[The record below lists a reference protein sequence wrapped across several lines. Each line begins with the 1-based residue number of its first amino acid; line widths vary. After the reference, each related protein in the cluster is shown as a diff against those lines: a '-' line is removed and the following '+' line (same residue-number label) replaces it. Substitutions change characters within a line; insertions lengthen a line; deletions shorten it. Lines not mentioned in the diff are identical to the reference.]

1 MKRKS
6 KKKKLKTIFLIIL
19 LLVIFLAGFFIYSY
33 AGSADESIFVHKNDY
48 LDLKNNVITYNYLDK
63 SDGKTHKEEYT
74 ISNDWLPSMTIRTD
88 GLDIGTNTTIYGPY
102 TWLPAGDYRVNFNL
116 TAEGWQVLQYWDV
129 GVNRSQATSGT
140 KKAKNDASG
149 SIDYNNCS
157 LLNGTT
163 ISSIVCGGNNT
174 GGNLQ
179 YTIHTNGNSA
189 DYELRTFYTAGFDA
203 GEPNE
208 SMELKQRL
216 LSSIYIQSENANTI
230 SFDANGGTV
239 YDTSSKTNKSTGK
252 LTDTYWGATRGNV
265 SVPTRAGYVFDGW
278 YGYSQASNT
287 TNNRNGLKF
296 DTKSEVIQIWDKDGK
311 PVGNTTEAAYYGYT
325 VYAHWTP
332 AKYTLGFNADGG
344 ILPADG
350 NMGVNQDCHLS
361 EDKTN
366 GGVPVTFNEGWYNDM
381 SRDIPY
387 REGYT
392 FNGWYKPYWNDN
404 GTLNHLEQIY
414 NNEGRAV
421 ESSIWHWD
429 NNTGWHYIYAGN
441 ETLWAGWTRNSY
453 YLDLNA
459 TYNHSTN
466 LGGLKDGGLD
476 LGTCDVY
483 VYDDNGNIWDKAIGV
498 TDYYKQVPYNYTYE
512 VKNFNK
518 NAGYI
523 FCDNGTLKGSIKAGN
538 TEARIYVYDNYSLA
552 YYDGN
557 GATGGE
563 YEAGNGKDYFVSYNI
578 REHYEKYNS
587 NASVI
592 NNKFTKNNHSFVNY
606 KTENGNYRKAGEN
619 IDPSDNNNTKA
630 AIRSA
635 YNNSLV
641 INIAGDNNADDTNIQ
656 LWWDDISNNSNYWS
670 FLPSG
675 DGYFFIVNNTN
686 GKFLDLSYGNATDL
700 ANVQLCHL
708 NWSYAQQWKITAAGN
723 GYYYI
728 ASRCNE
734 NYRLDAQGGSQNS
747 NAGQNVCVYHAIDYD
762 GQKWKIDFLNRE
774 DYFQVQWTGSGDA
787 TGLTASRL
795 IEYYGNGDNDNSKLF
810 ESYNA
815 TSNSIVRKNTFIKTG
830 YSFKNYNTAS
840 NGSGSTYNET
850 NVIPKTDCQGITL
863 IRNYTNYDYAIKQTS
878 SIHTSYADYEL
889 NQWWS
894 FVKAKDLNAYYI
906 VNQST
911 GQALTSKNNVV
922 KTVDWNTNDSTQL
935 WDLELMYEHEYQISI
950 HNSNQYLTMRDDNYV
965 YTEDKVS
972 DTDEDYDYQ
981 IWNIDGI
988 SSALYAQWEAN
999 KYTLYFDYN
1008 KPTNAVNPVTDITM
1022 LNKTI
1027 TYDSPYGVL
1036 PTPSLL
1042 TWKFEGWYTAKT
1054 GGTQITKDSIVKVTS
1069 NQTLYAHWT
1078 PLNVNYVI
1086 NYWTEKLYKDGTTN
1100 YADYTK
1106 LDSDNYSKYYSVTKT
1121 ALSDS
1126 EIEIIADNQLSSN
1139 QKIYLKGFT
1148 LQNMVVDGVKNKEL
1162 SAVVHINGNGQ
1173 TVVDFYYKRNIYN
1186 VPDNPSD
1193 PDNNNE
1199 NTIITPGNGINS
1211 ITKNKKSYKYEE
1223 VVTLTANL
1231 KEGYHWHINDDCETI
1246 KENLYP
1252 TGWIDEPDKAIEKFV
1267 TGYDRSKQTIKF
1279 YMPAHNV
1286 KVTANATNNSY
1297 LVNFDINTPVGRIN
1311 SITKDISTASNSIEG
1326 NVSSKYY
1333 IYNHN
1338 GQTLP
1343 DDIYTLTGWKFIG
1356 YSLDNNINSDEADT
1370 IQWGYAKDSWNSDL
1384 SHLTTKNLDVLT
1396 LYSKWDANTY
1406 EVELYPNK
1414 PAKSTEDLIK
1424 ETPAGYTDNQEYFSK
1439 TFTYDATN
1447 NLPLDN
1453 VYYIKGWSCHPY
1465 KYTLNDENKTID
1477 YSDSKTNKVWNIT
1490 TTDKDVIELYM
1501 QWTENKYNVL
1511 FDTEGGTKVN
1521 DIKSSLY
1528 EGVEGYYM
1536 PEASHRPGFT
1546 FVSWNT
1552 NINEPEEGEN
1562 YLAKEQF
1569 KKLVSENEGQITFHA
1584 IWKQKKVVTLNAKSN
1599 VLNQNETRDTAEIID
1614 KQWYDY
1620 EQSGQKKVLQEWNV
1634 DKDTIEQVK

>member
-6 KKKKLKTIFLIIL
+6 KKIL
-19 LLVIFLAGFFIYSY
+19 LLSSLILIFIGVLFLGRYYKAYAAGI
-33 AGSADESIFVHKNDY
+33 AHV
-48 LDLKNNVITYNYLDK
+48 T
-63 SDGKTHKEEYT
+63 KTNGH
-74 ISNDWLPSMTIRTD
+74 MT
-88 GLDIGTNTTIYGPY
+88 
-102 TWLPAGDYRVNFNL
+102 
-116 TAEGWQVLQYWDV
+116 
-129 GVNRSQATSGT
+129 
-140 KKAKNDASG
+140 
-149 SIDYNNCS
+149 
-157 LLNGTT
+157 
-163 ISSIVCGGNNT
+163 
-174 GGNLQ
+174 LQ
-179 YTIHTNGNSA
+179 YTDADGSFYEWDVIINFGN
-189 DYELRTFYTAGFDA
+189 DLI
-203 GEPNE
+203 NH
-208 SMELKQRL
+208 
-216 LSSIYIQSENANTI
+216 
-230 SFDANGGTV
+230 
-239 YDTSSKTNKSTGK
+239 
-252 LTDTYWGATRGNV
+252 NV
-265 SVPTRAGYVFDGW
+265 SDSGSRYPHEKISITANQKQGAKKDIKFDWMWLGYDIGDESVPGGYYRNLTIQFLIPRTTGADTLEAV
-278 YGYSQASNT
+278 GYSQSNYLHSFTDESTEQDIKDGYYRTGATFPLQDMGIGIIGIDYEVPPAHQIT
-287 TNNRNGLKF
+287 TNAVIHVKSVYNNYTVKF
-296 DTKSEVIQIWDKDGK
+296 DGNGADGGSTNENKCTYQTAFDLNANGFYKNNYIFTGWNTKANGTDTAYADKQNVNNLTTAKDG
-311 PVGNTTEAAYYGYT
+311 T
-325 VYAHWTP
+325 VTLYAQWFKN
-332 AKYTLGFNADGG
+332 KYTLSFNADGG
-344 ILPADG
+344 VLPTGG
-350 NMGVNQDCHLS
+350 NIGLYGNLS
-361 EDKTN
+361 TDRKTGN
-366 GGVPVTFNEGWYNDM
+366 ITVTYNDPSFSIM
-381 SRDIPY
+381 DNDCPS
-387 REGYT
+387 REGYS
-392 FNGWYKPYWNDN
+392 FNGWYRAYWKQD
-404 GTLNHLEQIY
+404 GTLDHLEQIY

-421 ESSIWHWD
+421 ESSLWHWD
-429 NNTGWHYIYAGN
+429 SNTGWHYKYAGD

-453 YLDLNA
+453 ILDLNA

-466 LGGLKDGGLD
+466 LGGLKEYDYD
-476 LGTCDVY
+476 LGSCDVY

-512 VKNFNK
+512 VKNFSK

-523 FCDNGTLKGSIKAGN
+523 FCDNNTLKGNIKAEN
-538 TEARIYVYDNYSLA
+538 NEARIYVYDNYSLA

-557 GATGGE
+557 GADGGE

-619 IDPSDNNNTKA
+619 IDPSDNNATKA
-630 AIRSA
+630 VIRSA
-635 YNNSLV
+635 YNNNFVVDTSNGNV
-641 INIAGDNNADDTNIQ
+641 SGSNIHLWSEFDGDNQ
-656 LWWDDISNNSNYWS
+656 CWS

-675 DGYFFIVNNTN
+675 DGYWFIVNTAY
-686 GKFLDLSYGNATDL
+686 GKFLDLTDGNATDL
-700 ANVQLCHL
+700 ANVQLCNL

-734 NYRLDAQGGSQNS
+734 NYRLDAEGGSQNS
-747 NAGQNVCVYHAIDYD
+747 NDGQNICVYHAINYD

-795 IEYYGNGDNDNSKLF
+795 IEYYGNGDNNNSRLF

-863 IRNYTNYDYAIKQTS
+863 IRNHTNYDYAIKQTS
-878 SIHTSYADYEL
+878 SNSTLYTNYADYEL

-894 FVKAKDLNAYYI
+894 FVKAKDINAYYI
-906 VNQST
+906 INQAT
-911 GQALTSKNNVV
+911 GQALSSSNNVV
-922 KTVDWNTNDSTQL
+922 KAVSWNTQDNNQL
-935 WDLELMYEHEYQISI
+935 WDLELICEHEYQISV
-950 HNSNQYLTMRDDNYV
+950 HNRNEYLTMRDDNYI
-965 YTEDKVS
+965 YTISKAE

-981 IWNIDGI
+981 LWNLDGI
-988 SSALYAQWEAN
+988 STSLYVQWEAN
-999 KYTLYFDYN
+999 KYILYFDYN

-1054 GGTQITKDSIVKVTS
+1054 GGTPITKDSIVKVTS

-1231 KEGYHWHINDDCETI
+1231 KEGYHWHINDDCETV

-1252 TGWIDEPDKAIEKFV
+1252 TGWIDEPDKAIEKFL

-1297 LVNFDINTPVGRIN
+1297 LVNFNKNTPVGRIN
-1311 SITKDISTASNSIEG
+1311 SITKDISSASNNIEG

-1343 DDIYTLTGWKFIG
+1343 DEVYTLTGWKFIG
-1356 YSLDNNINSDEADT
+1356 YSLDNNANSDEENT

-1490 TTDKDVIELYM
+1490 TTDKDVIQLYM

-1569 KKLVSENEGQITFHA
+1569 KKLVSEDEGQITFHA

>member
-6 KKKKLKTIFLIIL
+6 KKIL
-19 LLVIFLAGFFIYSY
+19 LLSSLILIFIGVLFLGRYYKAYAAGIAHVTKTNGHMTLQYTDADGSFYEWDVIINFGNDLINHNVSDS
-33 AGSADESIFVHKNDY
+33 GSRYPHEKISITANQKQGAKKDIKFDWMWLGYDIGDESVPGGYYRNLTIQFLIPRTTGADTLEAVGYSQSNYLHSFTDESTEQDIKDGYYRTGATFPLQDMGIGIIGIDY
-48 LDLKNNVITYNYLDK
+48 EVPPAHQITTNAVIHVKSVYNNYTVKFDGNGADGGSTNENKCTYQTAFDLNANGFYKNNYIFTNWNTKADGTGTAYTNKQNVI
-63 SDGKTHKEEYT
+63 
-74 ISNDWLPSMTIRTD
+74 
-88 GLDIGTNTTIYGPY
+88 
-102 TWLPAGDYRVNFNL
+102 NL
-116 TAEGWQVLQYWDV
+116 TA
-129 GVNRSQATSGT
+129 T
-140 KKAKNDASG
+140 KD
-149 SIDYNNCS
+149 
-157 LLNGTT
+157 
-163 ISSIVCGGNNT
+163 
-174 GGNLQ
+174 
-179 YTIHTNGNSA
+179 
-189 DYELRTFYTAGFDA
+189 
-203 GEPNE
+203 
-208 SMELKQRL
+208 
-216 LSSIYIQSENANTI
+216 
-230 SFDANGGTV
+230 GTV
-239 YDTSSKTNKSTGK
+239 T
-252 LTDTYWGATRGNV
+252 L
-265 SVPTRAGYVFDGW
+265 
-278 YGYSQASNT
+278 
-287 TNNRNGLKF
+287 
-296 DTKSEVIQIWDKDGK
+296 
-311 PVGNTTEAAYYGYT
+311 
-325 VYAHWTP
+325 YAQWFKN
-332 AKYTLGFNADGG
+332 KYTLSFNADGG
-344 ILPADG
+344 TLPTGG
-350 NMGVNQDCHLS
+350 NIGLHGNLS
-361 EDKTN
+361 TDRKTGN
-366 GGVPVTFNEGWYNDM
+366 ITVTYNDPSFSIM
-381 SRDIPY
+381 DNDCPS
-387 REGYT
+387 REGYS
-392 FNGWYKPYWNDN
+392 FNGWYRAYWKDD
-404 GTLNHLEQIY
+404 GSLEHLEQIY
-414 NNEGRAV
+414 DSSGNAV
-421 ESSIWHWD
+421 ESSLWHWD
-429 NNTGWHYIYAGN
+429 SNTGWHYQYAGD
-441 ETLWAGWTRNSY
+441 ETLWAGWTKNDYS
-453 YLDLNA
+453 LDLNIV
-459 TYNHSTN
+459 YGGKKLCSTEEI
-466 LGGLKDGGLD
+466 LPYISGF
-476 LGTCDVY
+476 DVY
-483 VYDDNGNIWDKAIGV
+483 IDGNLVAENV
-498 TDYYKQVPYNYTYE
+498 PDYCGKVPYESTYE
-512 VKNFNK
+512 FKNFRMK
-518 NAGYI
+518 PGYV
-523 FCDNGTLKGSIKAGN
+523 FADTGDLKGTIGAGDK
-538 TEARIYVYDNYSLA
+538 EVCAYVYNDYALA

-557 GATGGE
+557 GATK
-563 YEAGNGKDYFVSYNI
+563 GKDWYIGYDV
-578 REHYEKYNS
+578 REAYEKYNG
-587 NASVI
+587 NAYAME
-592 NNKFTKNNHSFVNY
+592 NKFLKNNCSFKNY
-606 KTENGNYRKAGEN
+606 KTEYNTYRNVGDSINPKDNSLAKAV
-619 IDPSDNNNTKA
+619 
-630 AIRSA
+630 IRSA
-635 YNNSLV
+635 YNNNFVVDTSNGNV
-641 INIAGDNNADDTNIQ
+641 SGSNIHLWSEFDGDNQ
-656 LWWDDISNNSNYWS
+656 CWS

-675 DGYFFIVNNTN
+675 DGYWFIVNTAY
-686 GKFLDLSYGNATDL
+686 GKFLDLTDGNATDL
-700 ANVQLCHL
+700 ANVQLCNL
-708 NWSYAQQWKITAAGN
+708 NWAYTQQWKITAAGN

-795 IEYYGNGDNDNSKLF
+795 IEYYGNGDNNNSRLF

-863 IRNYTNYDYAIKQTS
+863 IRNHTNYDYAIKQTS
-878 SIHTSYADYEL
+878 SNSTLYTNYADYEL

-894 FVKAKDLNAYYI
+894 FVKAKDINAYYI
-906 VNQST
+906 INQAT
-911 GQALTSKNNVV
+911 GQALSSSNNVV
-922 KTVDWNTNDSTQL
+922 KAVSWNTQDNNQL
-935 WDLELMYEHEYQISI
+935 WDLELICEHEYQISV
-950 HNSNQYLTMRDDNYV
+950 HNRNEYLTMRDDNYI
-965 YTEDKVS
+965 YTISKAE

-981 IWNIDGI
+981 LWNLDGI
-988 SSALYAQWEAN
+988 STSLYVQWEAN
-999 KYTLYFDYN
+999 KYILYFDYN

-1054 GGTQITKDSIVKVTS
+1054 GGTPITKDSIVKVTS

-1086 NYWTEKLYKDGTTN
+1086 NYWTEKLYKDGTN
-1100 YADYTK
+1100 DYADYTK

-1343 DDIYTLTGWKFIG
+1343 DEVYTLTGWKFIG

-1552 NINEPEEGEN
+1552 NVNEPEEGEN

-1569 KKLVSENEGQITFHA
+1569 KKIVSEDEGQITFHA

-1620 EQSGQKKVLQEWNV
+1620 EQSGQKQVLQEWNV

>member
-6 KKKKLKTIFLIIL
+6 KKKKLKTIFLIIS

-116 TAEGWQVLQYWDV
+116 TPEGWQVLQYWDV

-230 SFDANGGTV
+230 SFDANGGV
-239 YDTSSKTNKSTGK
+239 AYDTESKTNKSTGK

-429 NNTGWHYIYAGN
+429 SNTGWHYKYAGD
-441 ETLWAGWTRNSY
+441 ETLWAGWTKNDYS
-453 YLDLNA
+453 LDLNIV
-459 TYNHSTN
+459 YGGKKLCSTEEI
-466 LGGLKDGGLD
+466 LPYISGF
-476 LGTCDVY
+476 DVY
-483 VYDDNGNIWDKAIGV
+483 IDGNLVAENV
-498 TDYYKQVPYNYTYE
+498 PDYCSKFPYGSTYE
-512 VKNFNK
+512 FKNFRMK
-518 NAGYI
+518 PGYV
-523 FCDNGTLKGSIKAGN
+523 FADTGDLKGTIGAGDK
-538 TEARIYVYDNYSLA
+538 EVCAYVYNDYALA

-557 GATGGE
+557 GATK
-563 YEAGNGKDYFVSYNI
+563 GKDWYIGYDV
-578 REHYEKYNS
+578 REAYEKYNG
-587 NASVI
+587 NAYAME
-592 NNKFTKNNHSFVNY
+592 NKFLKNNCSFKNY
-606 KTENGNYRKAGEN
+606 KTEDNTYRNVGDSINPKDNSLAKAV
-619 IDPSDNNNTKA
+619 
-630 AIRSA
+630 IRSA
-635 YNNSLV
+635 YNNNFVVDTSNGNV
-641 INIAGDNNADDTNIQ
+641 SGSNIHLWSEFDGDNQ
-656 LWWDDISNNSNYWS
+656 CWS

-675 DGYFFIVNNTN
+675 DGYWFIVNTAY
-686 GKFLDLSYGNATDL
+686 GKFLDLTDGNATDL
-700 ANVQLCHL
+700 TNVQLCNL
-708 NWSYAQQWKITAAGN
+708 NWSYAQQWKITSAGN

-734 NYRLDAQGGSQNS
+734 NYRLDAEGGSQNS
-747 NAGQNVCVYHAIDYD
+747 NVGQNICVYHAINYD

-774 DYFQVQWTGSGDA
+774 DYFQVQWSGSGDTA
-787 TGLTASRL
+787 GLTASRL

-815 TSNSIVRKNTFIKTG
+815 ASDSIVRKNTFKKTG

-840 NGSGSTYNET
+840 NGNGTTYYASD
-850 NVIPKTDCQGITL
+850 VIPKTDCQGITL
-863 IRNYTNYDYAIKQTS
+863 IRNHTNYNLAIKQTS
-878 SIHTSYADYEL
+878 NNSTLHTTYEDYTL
-889 NQWWS
+889 RQWWS
-894 FVKAKDLNAYYI
+894 FVKAKDINAYYI
-906 VNQST
+906 INQAT
-911 GQALTSKNNVV
+911 GQALSSSNNVV
-922 KTVDWNTNDSTQL
+922 KAVSWNTQDNNQL
-935 WDLELMYEHEYQISI
+935 WDLELICEHEYQISV
-950 HNSNQYLTMRDDNYV
+950 HNRNEYLTMRDDNYI
-965 YTEDKVS
+965 YTISKAE

-981 IWNIDGI
+981 LWNLDGI
-988 SSALYAQWEAN
+988 STSLYVQWDAN
-999 KYTLYFDYN
+999 KYILYFDYN

-1106 LDSDNYSKYYSVTKT
+1106 LDSDNYSKYYSVTKK

-1148 LQNMVVDGVKNKEL
+1148 LQNMVVDGVKNKKL

-1231 KEGYHWHINDDCETI
+1231 KEGYHWHINDDCETV

-1252 TGWIDEPDKAIEKFV
+1252 TGWIDEPDKAIEKFL

-1297 LVNFDINTPVGRIN
+1297 FVNFDENTPVGRIN
-1311 SITKDISTASNSIEG
+1311 SITKDISSASNNIEG

-1343 DDIYTLTGWKFIG
+1343 DEVYTLTGWKFIG
-1356 YSLDNNINSDEADT
+1356 YSLDNNANSDEENT
-1370 IQWGYAKDSWNSDL
+1370 IQWGYEKDSWNSDL

-1511 FDTEGGTKVN
+1511 FDSEGGTKVN

-1552 NINEPEEGEN
+1552 NVNEPDEGEN

-1569 KKLVSENEGQITFHA
+1569 KKLVSEDEGQITFHA

-1599 VLNQNETRDTAEIID
+1599 VFNQNETRDTAEIID

>member
-6 KKKKLKTIFLIIL
+6 KKIL
-19 LLVIFLAGFFIYSY
+19 LLSSLILIFIGVLFLGRYYKAYAAGI
-33 AGSADESIFVHKNDY
+33 AHV
-48 LDLKNNVITYNYLDK
+48 T
-63 SDGKTHKEEYT
+63 KTNGH
-74 ISNDWLPSMTIRTD
+74 MT
-88 GLDIGTNTTIYGPY
+88 
-102 TWLPAGDYRVNFNL
+102 
-116 TAEGWQVLQYWDV
+116 
-129 GVNRSQATSGT
+129 
-140 KKAKNDASG
+140 
-149 SIDYNNCS
+149 
-157 LLNGTT
+157 
-163 ISSIVCGGNNT
+163 
-174 GGNLQ
+174 LQ
-179 YTIHTNGNSA
+179 YTDADGSFYEWDVIIDFGN
-189 DYELRTFYTAGFDA
+189 DLI
-203 GEPNE
+203 NH
-208 SMELKQRL
+208 
-216 LSSIYIQSENANTI
+216 
-230 SFDANGGTV
+230 
-239 YDTSSKTNKSTGK
+239 
-252 LTDTYWGATRGNV
+252 NV
-265 SVPTRAGYVFDGW
+265 SDSGSRYPHEKISITANQKQGAKKDIKFDWMWLGYDIGDESVPGGYYRNLTIQFLIPRTTGADTLEAV
-278 YGYSQASNT
+278 GYSQSNYLHSFTDESTEQDIKDGYYRTGATFPLQDMGIGIIGIDYEVPPAHQIT
-287 TNNRNGLKF
+287 TNAVIHVKSVYNNYTVKF
-296 DTKSEVIQIWDKDGK
+296 DGNGADGGSTNENKCTYQTAFDLNANGFYKNNYIFTGWNTKANGTGTAYADKQNVNNLTTAKDG
-311 PVGNTTEAAYYGYT
+311 T
-325 VYAHWTP
+325 VTLYAQWFKN
-332 AKYTLGFNADGG
+332 KYTLSFNADGG
-344 ILPADG
+344 VLPTGG
-350 NMGVNQDCHLS
+350 NIGLHGNLS
-361 EDKTN
+361 TDRKTGN
-366 GGVPVTFNEGWYNDM
+366 ITVTYNDPSFSLM
-381 SRDIPY
+381 GNDCPS
-387 REGYT
+387 REGYS
-392 FNGWYKPYWNDN
+392 FNGWYRAYWKQD
-404 GTLNHLEQIY
+404 GTLDHLEQIY

-421 ESSIWHWD
+421 ESSLWHWD
-429 NNTGWHYIYAGN
+429 SNTGWHYKYAGD

-453 YLDLNA
+453 ILDLNA

-466 LGGLKDGGLD
+466 LGGLKEYDYD
-476 LGTCDVY
+476 LGSCDVY

-512 VKNFNK
+512 VKNFSK

-523 FCDNGTLKGSIKAGN
+523 FCDNNTLKGNIKAEN
-538 TEARIYVYDNYSLA
+538 NEARIYVYDNYSLA

-557 GATGGE
+557 GADGGE

-619 IDPSDNNNTKA
+619 IDPSDNNATKA
-630 AIRSA
+630 VIRSA
-635 YNNSLV
+635 YNNNFVVDTSNGNV
-641 INIAGDNNADDTNIQ
+641 SGSNIHLWSEFDGDNQ
-656 LWWDDISNNSNYWS
+656 CWS

-675 DGYFFIVNNTN
+675 DGYWFIVNTAY
-686 GKFLDLSYGNATDL
+686 GKFLDLTDGNATDL
-700 ANVQLCHL
+700 ANVQLCNL

-734 NYRLDAQGGSQNS
+734 NYRLDAEGGSQNS
-747 NAGQNVCVYHAIDYD
+747 NDGQNICVYHAINYD

-774 DYFQVQWTGSGDA
+774 DYFQVQWSGSGDT
-787 TGLTASRL
+787 TGLSATRL
-795 IEYYGNGDNDNSKLF
+795 IEYYGNGDNNNSKLF
-810 ESYNA
+810 ENYDSTA
-815 TSNSIVRKNTFIKTG
+815 NSIVRKNTFIKTG
-830 YSFKNYNTAS
+830 YSFKNYNTTS
-840 NGSGSTYNET
+840 NGSGTTYYAAD
-850 NVIPKTDCQGITL
+850 VIPKTDCQGITL
-863 IRNYTNYDYAIKQTS
+863 IRNHTNYNLAIKQTS
-878 SIHTSYADYEL
+878 NNSTLHTTYEDYTL
-889 NQWWS
+889 RQWWS
-894 FVKAKDLNAYYI
+894 FVKAKDINAYYI
-906 VNQST
+906 INQAT
-911 GQALTSKNNVV
+911 GQALSSSNNVV
-922 KTVDWNTNDSTQL
+922 KAVSWNTQDNNQL
-935 WDLELMYEHEYQISI
+935 WDLELICEHEYQISV
-950 HNSNQYLTMRDDNYV
+950 HNRNEYLTMRDDNYI
-965 YTEDKVS
+965 YTISKAE

-981 IWNIDGI
+981 LWNLDGI
-988 SSALYAQWEAN
+988 STSLYVQWDAN
-999 KYTLYFDYN
+999 KYILYFDYN

-1162 SAVVHINGNGQ
+1162 FAVVHINGNGQ

-1231 KEGYHWHINDDCETI
+1231 KEGYHWHINDDCETV

-1252 TGWIDEPDKAIEKFV
+1252 TGWIDEPDKAIEKFL

-1297 LVNFDINTPVGRIN
+1297 LIHFDKNTPVGRIN
-1311 SITKDISTASNSIEG
+1311 SITKDISSASNNIEG

-1343 DDIYTLTGWKFIG
+1343 DEVYTLTGWKFIG
-1356 YSLDNNINSDEADT
+1356 YSLDNKTNSDEENT

-1511 FDTEGGTKVN
+1511 FDSEGGTKVN

-1552 NINEPEEGEN
+1552 NIDDPEEGEN

-1569 KKLVSENEGQITFHA
+1569 KKLVSEDEGQITFHA
-1584 IWKQKKVVTLNAKSN
+1584 IWKQKKVITLNAKSN

>member
-6 KKKKLKTIFLIIL
+6 KKIL
-19 LLVIFLAGFFIYSY
+19 LLSSLILIFIGVLYYKAYAAGIAHVTKTNGHMTLQYTDADGSFYEWDVIINFGNDLINHNVSDSGSRYPHEKISITANQKQGAKKDIKFDWMWLGYDIGDERVPGGYYRNLTIQFLIPRTTGADTLEAVGYSQSNY
-33 AGSADESIFVHKNDY
+33 LHSFTDESTEQDIKDGYYRTGATFPLQDMGIGIIGIDY
-48 LDLKNNVITYNYLDK
+48 EVPPAHQITTNAVIHVKSVYNNYTVKFDGNGADGGSTNENKCTYQTAFDLNANGFYKNNYIFTGWNTKANGTGIAYTNKQNVI
-63 SDGKTHKEEYT
+63 
-74 ISNDWLPSMTIRTD
+74 
-88 GLDIGTNTTIYGPY
+88 
-102 TWLPAGDYRVNFNL
+102 NL
-116 TAEGWQVLQYWDV
+116 TA
-129 GVNRSQATSGT
+129 T
-140 KKAKNDASG
+140 KD
-149 SIDYNNCS
+149 
-157 LLNGTT
+157 
-163 ISSIVCGGNNT
+163 
-174 GGNLQ
+174 
-179 YTIHTNGNSA
+179 
-189 DYELRTFYTAGFDA
+189 
-203 GEPNE
+203 
-208 SMELKQRL
+208 
-216 LSSIYIQSENANTI
+216 
-230 SFDANGGTV
+230 GTV
-239 YDTSSKTNKSTGK
+239 T
-252 LTDTYWGATRGNV
+252 L
-265 SVPTRAGYVFDGW
+265 
-278 YGYSQASNT
+278 
-287 TNNRNGLKF
+287 
-296 DTKSEVIQIWDKDGK
+296 
-311 PVGNTTEAAYYGYT
+311 
-325 VYAHWTP
+325 YAQWFKN
-332 AKYTLGFNADGG
+332 KYTLNFNADGG
-344 ILPADG
+344 VLPTGG
-350 NMGVNQDCHLS
+350 NIGLHGNLS
-361 EDKTN
+361 TDRKTGN
-366 GGVPVTFNEGWYNDM
+366 ITVTYNDPSFSIM
-381 SRDIPY
+381 DNDCPS
-387 REGYT
+387 REGYS
-392 FNGWYKPYWNDN
+392 FNGWYRAYWKDD
-404 GTLNHLEQIY
+404 GLLDHLEQIY
-414 NNEGRAV
+414 DSSGKAV
-421 ESSIWHWD
+421 ESSLWGYWD
-429 NNTGWHYIYAGN
+429 NNWHYKYAGN
-441 ETLWAGWTRNSY
+441 ETLWAGWTKNDYS
-453 YLDLNA
+453 LDLNIV
-459 TYNHSTN
+459 YGGKKLCSTEEI
-466 LGGLKDGGLD
+466 LPYIDGF
-476 LGTCDVY
+476 DVY
-483 VYDDNGNIWDKAIGV
+483 IDGNLVAENV
-498 TDYYKQVPYNYTYE
+498 PDYCGKVPYSSAYE
-512 VKNFNK
+512 FKNFRMK
-518 NAGYI
+518 PGYV
-523 FCDNGTLKGSIKAGN
+523 FADTGDLKGTIGAGDK
-538 TEARIYVYDNYSLA
+538 EVCAYVYNDYALA

-557 GATGGE
+557 GATK
-563 YEAGNGKDYFVSYNI
+563 GKDWYIGYDV
-578 REHYEKYNS
+578 REAYEKYNG
-587 NASVI
+587 NAYAME
-592 NNKFTKNNHSFVNY
+592 NKFLKNNCSFKNY
-606 KTENGNYRKAGEN
+606 KTEYNTYRNVGDSINPKDNSLAKAV
-619 IDPSDNNNTKA
+619 
-630 AIRSA
+630 IRSA
-635 YNNSLV
+635 YNNNFVVDTSNGNV
-641 INIAGDNNADDTNIQ
+641 SGSNIHLWSEFDGDNQ
-656 LWWDDISNNSNYWS
+656 CWS

-675 DGYFFIVNNTN
+675 DGYWFIVNTAY
-686 GKFLDLSYGNATDL
+686 GKFLDLTDGNTTDL
-700 ANVQLCHL
+700 ANVQLCNL
-708 NWSYAQQWKITAAGN
+708 NWAYTQQWKITAAGN

-795 IEYYGNGDNDNSKLF
+795 IEYYGNGDNNNSRLF

-863 IRNYTNYDYAIKQTS
+863 IRNHTNYDYAIKQTS
-878 SIHTSYADYEL
+878 SNSTLYTNYADYEL

-894 FVKAKDLNAYYI
+894 FVKAKDINAYYI
-906 VNQST
+906 INQAT
-911 GQALTSKNNVV
+911 GQALSSSNNVV
-922 KTVDWNTNDSTQL
+922 KAVSWNTQDNNQL
-935 WDLELMYEHEYQISI
+935 WDLELICEHEYQISV
-950 HNSNQYLTMRDDNYV
+950 HNRNEYLTMRDDNYI
-965 YTEDKVS
+965 YTISKAE

-981 IWNIDGI
+981 LWNLDGI
-988 SSALYAQWEAN
+988 STSLYVQWEAN
-999 KYTLYFDYN
+999 KYILYFDYN

-1054 GGTQITKDSIVKVTS
+1054 GGTPITKDSIVKVTS

-1086 NYWTEKLYKDGTTN
+1086 NYWTEKLYKDGTN
-1100 YADYTK
+1100 DYADYTK

-1231 KEGYHWHINDDCETI
+1231 KEGYHWHINDDCETV

-1252 TGWIDEPDKAIEKFV
+1252 TGWIDEPDKAIEKFL

-1297 LVNFDINTPVGRIN
+1297 LVNFNKNTPVGRIN
-1311 SITKDISTASNSIEG
+1311 SITKDISSASNNIEG

-1343 DDIYTLTGWKFIG
+1343 DEVYTLTGWKFIG
-1356 YSLDNNINSDEADT
+1356 YSLDNNANSDEENT

-1552 NINEPEEGEN
+1552 NVNEPKEGEN

-1569 KKLVSENEGQITFHA
+1569 KKLVSEDEGQIVFHA

-1620 EQSGQKKVLQEWNV
+1620 EQSGQKQVLQEWNV

>member
-6 KKKKLKTIFLIIL
+6 KKIL
-19 LLVIFLAGFFIYSY
+19 LLSSLVLIFIGVLFLGRYYKAYAAGI
-33 AGSADESIFVHKNDY
+33 AHV
-48 LDLKNNVITYNYLDK
+48 T
-63 SDGKTHKEEYT
+63 KTNGH
-74 ISNDWLPSMTIRTD
+74 MT
-88 GLDIGTNTTIYGPY
+88 
-102 TWLPAGDYRVNFNL
+102 
-116 TAEGWQVLQYWDV
+116 
-129 GVNRSQATSGT
+129 
-140 KKAKNDASG
+140 
-149 SIDYNNCS
+149 
-157 LLNGTT
+157 
-163 ISSIVCGGNNT
+163 
-174 GGNLQ
+174 LQ
-179 YTIHTNGNSA
+179 YTDADGSFYEWDVIINFGN
-189 DYELRTFYTAGFDA
+189 DLI
-203 GEPNE
+203 NH
-208 SMELKQRL
+208 
-216 LSSIYIQSENANTI
+216 
-230 SFDANGGTV
+230 
-239 YDTSSKTNKSTGK
+239 
-252 LTDTYWGATRGNV
+252 NV
-265 SVPTRAGYVFDGW
+265 SDSGSRYPHEKISITANQKQGAKKDIKFDWMWLGYDIGDESVPGGYYRNLTIQFLIPRTTGADTLEAV
-278 YGYSQASNT
+278 GYSQSNYLHSFTDESTEQDIKDGYYRTGATFPLQDMGIGIIGIDYEVPPAHQIT
-287 TNNRNGLKF
+287 TNAVIHVKSVYNNYTVKF
-296 DTKSEVIQIWDKDGK
+296 DGNGADGGSTNENKCTYQTAFDLNANGFYKNNYIFTGWNTKANGTGTAYADKQNVNNLTTAKDG
-311 PVGNTTEAAYYGYT
+311 T
-325 VYAHWTP
+325 VTLYAQWFKN
-332 AKYTLGFNADGG
+332 KYTLSFNADGG
-344 ILPADG
+344 VLPTGG
-350 NMGVNQDCHLS
+350 NIGLHGNLS
-361 EDKTN
+361 TDRKTGN
-366 GGVPVTFNEGWYNDM
+366 ITVTYNDPSFSIM
-381 SRDIPY
+381 DNDCPS
-387 REGYT
+387 REGYS
-392 FNGWYKPYWNDN
+392 FNGWYRAYWKQD
-404 GTLNHLEQIY
+404 GTLDHLEQIY
-414 NNEGRAV
+414 DSSGKAV
-421 ESSIWHWD
+421 ESSLWGYWD
-429 NNTGWHYIYAGN
+429 NNWHYKYAGN
-441 ETLWAGWTRNSY
+441 ETLWAGWTKNDYS
-453 YLDLNA
+453 LDLNIV
-459 TYNHSTN
+459 YGGKKLCSTEEI
-466 LGGLKDGGLD
+466 LPYIDGF
-476 LGTCDVY
+476 DVY
-483 VYDDNGNIWDKAIGV
+483 IDGTLAAENVP
-498 TDYYKQVPYNYTYE
+498 DYCSKFPYGSTYE
-512 VKNFNK
+512 FKNFRMK
-518 NAGYI
+518 PGYV
-523 FCDNGTLKGSIKAGN
+523 FTNDGSLSGTVGAKEN
-538 TEARIYVYDNYSLA
+538 EAVAYVYDNNALA

-557 GATGGE
+557 GATGGQDV
-563 YEAGNGKDYFVSYNI
+563 ATGGKDYFVYYNM
-578 REHYEKYNS
+578 RYNYS
-587 NASVI
+587 NENGNASTI
-592 NNKFTKNNHSFVNY
+592 KNLFTKNNYSFVNY
-606 KTENGNYRKAGEN
+606 KTENENYRKAGEN
-619 IDPSDNNNTKA
+619 IDPNDNSNAKA
-630 AIRSA
+630 VIKSA
-635 YNNSLV
+635 YNNDLV
-641 INIAGDNNADDTNIQ
+641 FNIAGNIYRDGTNICM
-656 LWWDDISNNSNYWS
+656 WWNDCYNESNYWS

-675 DGYFFIVNNTN
+675 DGYFFIVNNYS
-686 GKFLDLSYGNATDL
+686 GMFLDLVDGNAYDL

-708 NWSYAQQWKITAAGN
+708 NWSYSQQWKITAAGN

-734 NYRLDAQGGSQNS
+734 NYRLDAEGGSQNS
-747 NAGQNVCVYHAIDYD
+747 NGGQNICVYHAIDYD

-774 DYFQVQWTGSGDA
+774 DYFQVQWSA
-787 TGLTASRL
+787 GLNAARL
-795 IEYYGNGDNDNSKLF
+795 IEYYGNGDNNNSKLF
-810 ESYNA
+810 KSYDA

-840 NGSGSTYNET
+840 NGSGTTYYAAD
-850 NVIPKTDCQGITL
+850 VIPKTDCQGITL
-863 IRNYTNYDYAIKQTS
+863 IRNHTNYDYAIKQTS
-878 SIHTSYADYEL
+878 SNSTLHTSYADYEL

-1008 KPTNAVNPVTDITM
+1008 KPTNAVNPITDITM

-1100 YADYTK
+1100 YADCTK

-1297 LVNFDINTPVGRIN
+1297 LVNFDKNTPVGRIN
-1311 SITKDISTASNSIEG
+1311 SITKDISSASNNIEG

-1343 DDIYTLTGWKFIG
+1343 DEVYTLTGWKFIG
-1356 YSLDNNINSDEADT
+1356 YSLDNNANSDEENT

-1552 NINEPEEGEN
+1552 NVNEPEEGEN

-1569 KKLVSENEGQITFHA
+1569 KKLVSEDEGQITFHA

-1620 EQSGQKKVLQEWNV
+1620 EQSGQKQVLQEWNV

>member
-6 KKKKLKTIFLIIL
+6 KKIL
-19 LLVIFLAGFFIYSY
+19 LLSSLILIFIGVLFLGRYYKAYAAGI
-33 AGSADESIFVHKNDY
+33 AHV
-48 LDLKNNVITYNYLDK
+48 T
-63 SDGKTHKEEYT
+63 KTNGH
-74 ISNDWLPSMTIRTD
+74 MT
-88 GLDIGTNTTIYGPY
+88 
-102 TWLPAGDYRVNFNL
+102 
-116 TAEGWQVLQYWDV
+116 
-129 GVNRSQATSGT
+129 
-140 KKAKNDASG
+140 
-149 SIDYNNCS
+149 
-157 LLNGTT
+157 
-163 ISSIVCGGNNT
+163 
-174 GGNLQ
+174 LQ
-179 YTIHTNGNSA
+179 YTDADGSFYEWDVIINFGN
-189 DYELRTFYTAGFDA
+189 DLI
-203 GEPNE
+203 NH
-208 SMELKQRL
+208 
-216 LSSIYIQSENANTI
+216 
-230 SFDANGGTV
+230 
-239 YDTSSKTNKSTGK
+239 
-252 LTDTYWGATRGNV
+252 NV
-265 SVPTRAGYVFDGW
+265 SDSGSRYPHEKISITANQKQGAKKDIKFDWMWLGYDIGDESVPGGYYRNLTIQFLIPRTTGADTLEAV
-278 YGYSQASNT
+278 GYSQSNYLHSFTDESTEQDIKDGYYRTGATFPLQDMGIGIIGIDYEVPPAHQIT
-287 TNNRNGLKF
+287 TNAVIHVKSVYNNYTVKF
-296 DTKSEVIQIWDKDGK
+296 DGNGADGGSTNENKCTYQTAFDLNANGFYKNNYIFTGWNTKANGTGTAYADKQNVNNLTTAKDG
-311 PVGNTTEAAYYGYT
+311 T
-325 VYAHWTP
+325 VTLYAQWFKN
-332 AKYTLGFNADGG
+332 KYTLSFNADGG
-344 ILPADG
+344 VLPTGG
-350 NMGVNQDCHLS
+350 NIGLHGNLS
-361 EDKTN
+361 TDRKTGN
-366 GGVPVTFNEGWYNDM
+366 ITVTYNDPSFSLM
-381 SRDIPY
+381 GNDCPS
-387 REGYT
+387 REGYSFT
-392 FNGWYKPYWNDN
+392 GWYRAYWKDD
-404 GTLNHLEQIY
+404 GSLDYLEQIY
-414 NNEGRAV
+414 DSSGNAV
-421 ESSIWHWD
+421 ESSLWHWD
-429 NNTGWHYIYAGN
+429 SNTGWHYKYAGD

-453 YLDLNA
+453 ILDLNA

-466 LGGLKDGGLD
+466 LGGLKEYDYD
-476 LGTCDVY
+476 LGSCDVY

-512 VKNFNK
+512 VKNFSK

-523 FCDNGTLKGSIKAGN
+523 FCDNNTLKGNIKAEN
-538 TEARIYVYDNYSLA
+538 NEARIYVYDNYSLA

-557 GATGGE
+557 GADGGE

-619 IDPSDNNNTKA
+619 IDPSDNNATKA
-630 AIRSA
+630 VIRSA

-641 INIAGDNNADDTNIQ
+641 INIAGDNNADYTNIQ

-700 ANVQLCHL
+700 ANVQLQHL
-708 NWSYAQQWKITAAGN
+708 NWSYSQQWKLIPAGD

-747 NAGQNVCVYHAIDYD
+747 NAGQNVCVYHAADYD
-762 GQKWKIDFLNRE
+762 GQRWKIDFLNRE
-774 DYFQVQWTGSGDA
+774 DYFQVQWSGSGDT
-787 TGLTASRL
+787 TGLSATRL
-795 IEYYGNGDNDNSKLF
+795 IEYYGNGDNNNSKLF
-810 ESYNA
+810 ENYDSTA
-815 TSNSIVRKNTFIKTG
+815 NSIVRKNTFIKTG
-830 YSFKNYNTAS
+830 YSFKNYNTTS
-840 NGSGSTYNET
+840 NGSGTTYYAAD
-850 NVIPKTDCQGITL
+850 VIPKTDCQGITL
-863 IRNYTNYDYAIKQTS
+863 IRNHTNYNLAIKQTS
-878 SIHTSYADYEL
+878 NNSTLHTTYEDYTL
-889 NQWWS
+889 RQWWS
-894 FVKAKDLNAYYI
+894 FVKAKDINAYYI
-906 VNQST
+906 INQAT
-911 GQALTSKNNVV
+911 GQALSSSNNVV
-922 KTVDWNTNDSTQL
+922 KAVSWNTQDNNQL
-935 WDLELMYEHEYQISI
+935 WDLELICEHEYQISV
-950 HNSNQYLTMRDDNYV
+950 HNRNEYLTMRDDNYI
-965 YTEDKVS
+965 YTISKAE

-981 IWNIDGI
+981 LWNLDGI
-988 SSALYAQWEAN
+988 STSLYVQWDAN
-999 KYTLYFDYN
+999 KYILYFDYN
-1008 KPTNAVNPVTDITM
+1008 KPANAVNPVTDITM

-1231 KEGYHWHINDDCETI
+1231 KEGYHWHINDDCETV

-1252 TGWIDEPDKAIEKFV
+1252 TGWIDEPDKAIEKFL
-1267 TGYDRSKQTIKF
+1267 TGYNKSKQTIKF

-1297 LVNFDINTPVGRIN
+1297 LVNFNKNTPVGRIN
-1311 SITKDISTASNSIEG
+1311 SITKDISSASNNIEG

-1343 DDIYTLTGWKFIG
+1343 DEVYTLTGWKFIG
-1356 YSLDNNINSDEADT
+1356 YSLDNNANSDEENT

-1511 FDTEGGTKVN
+1511 FDSEGGTKVN

-1552 NINEPEEGEN
+1552 NVNEPDEGEN

-1569 KKLVSENEGQITFHA
+1569 KKLVSEDEGQITFHA

-1599 VLNQNETRDTAEIID
+1599 VFNQNETRDTAEIID

-1620 EQSGQKKVLQEWNV
+1620 EQSGQKQVLQEWNV

>member
-6 KKKKLKTIFLIIL
+6 KKIL
-19 LLVIFLAGFFIYSY
+19 LLSSLILIFIGVLYYKAYAAGIAHVTKTNGHMTLQYTDADGSFYEWDVIINFGNDLINHNVSDSGSRYPHEKISITANQKQGAKKDIKFDWMWLGYDIGDERVPGGYYRNLTIQFLIPRTTGADTLEAVGYSQSNY
-33 AGSADESIFVHKNDY
+33 LHSFTDESTEQDIKDGYYRTGATFPLQDMGIGIIGIDY
-48 LDLKNNVITYNYLDK
+48 EVPPAHQITTNAVIHVKSVYNNYTVKFDGNGADGGSTNENKCTYQTAFDLNANGFYKNNYIFTGWNTKANGTGIAYTNKQNVI
-63 SDGKTHKEEYT
+63 
-74 ISNDWLPSMTIRTD
+74 
-88 GLDIGTNTTIYGPY
+88 
-102 TWLPAGDYRVNFNL
+102 NL
-116 TAEGWQVLQYWDV
+116 TA
-129 GVNRSQATSGT
+129 T
-140 KKAKNDASG
+140 KD
-149 SIDYNNCS
+149 
-157 LLNGTT
+157 
-163 ISSIVCGGNNT
+163 
-174 GGNLQ
+174 
-179 YTIHTNGNSA
+179 
-189 DYELRTFYTAGFDA
+189 
-203 GEPNE
+203 
-208 SMELKQRL
+208 
-216 LSSIYIQSENANTI
+216 
-230 SFDANGGTV
+230 GTV
-239 YDTSSKTNKSTGK
+239 T
-252 LTDTYWGATRGNV
+252 L
-265 SVPTRAGYVFDGW
+265 
-278 YGYSQASNT
+278 
-287 TNNRNGLKF
+287 
-296 DTKSEVIQIWDKDGK
+296 
-311 PVGNTTEAAYYGYT
+311 
-325 VYAHWTP
+325 YAQWFKN
-332 AKYTLGFNADGG
+332 KYTLNFNADGG
-344 ILPADG
+344 VLPTGG
-350 NMGVNQDCHLS
+350 NIGLHGNLS
-361 EDKTN
+361 TDRKTGN
-366 GGVPVTFNEGWYNDM
+366 ITVTYNDPSFSIM
-381 SRDIPY
+381 DNDCPS
-387 REGYT
+387 REGYS
-392 FNGWYKPYWNDN
+392 FNGWYRAYWKDD
-404 GTLNHLEQIY
+404 GLLDHLEQIY
-414 NNEGRAV
+414 DSSGNAV
-421 ESSIWHWD
+421 ESSLWGYWD
-429 NNTGWHYIYAGN
+429 NNWHYKYAGN
-441 ETLWAGWTRNSY
+441 ETLWAGWTKNDYS
-453 YLDLNA
+453 LDLNIV
-459 TYNHSTN
+459 YGGKKLCSTEEI
-466 LGGLKDGGLD
+466 LPYIDGF
-476 LGTCDVY
+476 DVY
-483 VYDDNGNIWDKAIGV
+483 IDGNLVAENV
-498 TDYYKQVPYNYTYE
+498 PDYCGKVPYSSAYE
-512 VKNFNK
+512 FKNFRMK
-518 NAGYI
+518 PGYV
-523 FCDNGTLKGSIKAGN
+523 FADTGDLKGTIGAGDK
-538 TEARIYVYDNYSLA
+538 EVCAYVYNDYALA

-557 GATGGE
+557 GATK
-563 YEAGNGKDYFVSYNI
+563 GKDWYIGYDV
-578 REHYEKYNS
+578 REAYEKYNG
-587 NASVI
+587 NAYAME
-592 NNKFTKNNHSFVNY
+592 NKFLKNNCSFKNY
-606 KTENGNYRKAGEN
+606 KTEYNTYRNVGDSINPKDNSLAKAV
-619 IDPSDNNNTKA
+619 
-630 AIRSA
+630 IRSA
-635 YNNSLV
+635 YNNNFVVDTSNGNV
-641 INIAGDNNADDTNIQ
+641 SGSNIHLWSEFDGDNQ
-656 LWWDDISNNSNYWS
+656 CWS

-675 DGYFFIVNNTN
+675 DGYWFIVNTAY
-686 GKFLDLSYGNATDL
+686 GKFLDLTDGNTTDL
-700 ANVQLCHL
+700 ANVQLCNL
-708 NWSYAQQWKITAAGN
+708 NWAYTQQWKITAAGN

-795 IEYYGNGDNDNSKLF
+795 IEYYGNGDNNNSRLF

-863 IRNYTNYDYAIKQTS
+863 IRNHTNYDYAIKQTS
-878 SIHTSYADYEL
+878 SNSTLYTNYADYEL

-894 FVKAKDLNAYYI
+894 FVKAKDINAYYI
-906 VNQST
+906 INQAT
-911 GQALTSKNNVV
+911 GQALSSSNNVV
-922 KTVDWNTNDSTQL
+922 KAVSWNTQDNNQL
-935 WDLELMYEHEYQISI
+935 WDLELICEHEYQISV
-950 HNSNQYLTMRDDNYV
+950 HNRNEYLTMRDDNYI
-965 YTEDKVS
+965 YTISKAE

-981 IWNIDGI
+981 LWNLDGI
-988 SSALYAQWEAN
+988 STSLYVQWEAN
-999 KYTLYFDYN
+999 KYILYFDYN

-1054 GGTQITKDSIVKVTS
+1054 GGTPITKDSIVKVTS

-1086 NYWTEKLYKDGTTN
+1086 NYWTEKLYKDGTN
-1100 YADYTK
+1100 DYADYTK

-1231 KEGYHWHINDDCETI
+1231 KEGYHWHINDDCETV

-1252 TGWIDEPDKAIEKFV
+1252 TGWIDEPDKAIEKFL

-1297 LVNFDINTPVGRIN
+1297 LVNFNKNTPVGRIN
-1311 SITKDISTASNSIEG
+1311 SITKDISSASNNIEG

-1343 DDIYTLTGWKFIG
+1343 DEVYTLTGWKFIG
-1356 YSLDNNINSDEADT
+1356 YSLDNNANSDEENT

-1552 NINEPEEGEN
+1552 NVNEPKEGEN

-1569 KKLVSENEGQITFHA
+1569 KKLVSEDEGQIVFHA

-1620 EQSGQKKVLQEWNV
+1620 EQSGQKQVLQEWNV

>member
-6 KKKKLKTIFLIIL
+6 KKKKLKTIFLIIS

-33 AGSADESIFVHKNDY
+33 AGSADESIFVHQADY
-48 LDLKNNVITYNYLDK
+48 VDLKESSIKYKYIDK
-63 SDGKTHKEEYT
+63 SDNNRSHDETYT

-102 TWLPAGDYRVNFNL
+102 TWLPAGDYRVSFNL
-116 TAEGWQVLQYWDV
+116 TPEGWQVLQYWDV

-230 SFDANGGTV
+230 SFDANGGV
-239 YDTSSKTNKSTGK
+239 AYDTESKTNKSTGK

-332 AKYTLGFNADGG
+332 NTYTLTFDPDGG
-344 ILPADG
+344 ILRNPGSNLYNPEWNNG
-350 NMGVNQDCHLS
+350 NRVTVTYDTGNFCSMSDDCP
-361 EDKTN
+361 T
-366 GGVPVTFNEGWYNDM
+366 
-381 SRDIPY
+381 
-387 REGYT
+387 REGYSFT
-392 FNGWYKPYWNDN
+392 GWYRAYWKQD
-404 GTLNHLEQIY
+404 GTLDHLEQIY
-414 NNEGRAV
+414 DSSGKAV
-421 ESSIWHWD
+421 ESSLWGYWD
-429 NNTGWHYIYAGN
+429 NNWHYKYAGN

-734 NYRLDAQGGSQNS
+734 NYRLDAEGGSQNS
-747 NAGQNVCVYHAIDYD
+747 NDGQNICVYHSIDYD
-762 GQKWKIDFLNRE
+762 GQRWKIDFLNRE
-774 DYFQVQWTGSGDA
+774 DYFEVQWTGSGDA

-863 IRNYTNYDYAIKQTS
+863 IRNHTNYDYAIKQTS
-878 SIHTSYADYEL
+878 SNSTHTSYADYEL

-894 FVKAKDLNAYYI
+894 FVKAKDINAYYI
-906 VNQST
+906 INQAT
-911 GQALTSKNNVV
+911 GQALSSSNNVV
-922 KTVDWNTNDSTQL
+922 KAVSWNTQDNNQL
-935 WDLELMYEHEYQISI
+935 WDLELICEHEYQISV
-950 HNSNQYLTMRDDNYV
+950 HNRNEYLTMRDDNYI
-965 YTEDKVS
+965 YTISKAE

-981 IWNIDGI
+981 LWNLDGI
-988 SSALYAQWEAN
+988 STSLYVQWEAN
-999 KYTLYFDYN
+999 KYILYFDYN

-1054 GGTQITKDSIVKVTS
+1054 GGTQITKDSIVKVKS

-1231 KEGYHWHINDDCETI
+1231 KEGYHWHINDDCETV

-1252 TGWIDEPDKAIEKFV
+1252 TGWIDEPDKAIEKFL

-1297 LVNFDINTPVGRIN
+1297 LVNFNKNTPVGRIN
-1311 SITKDISTASNSIEG
+1311 SITKDISSASNNIEG

-1343 DDIYTLTGWKFIG
+1343 DEVYTLTGWKFIG
-1356 YSLDNNINSDEADT
+1356 YSLDNNANSDEENT

-1569 KKLVSENEGQITFHA
+1569 KKLVSEDEGQITFHA

-1620 EQSGQKKVLQEWNV
+1620 EQSGQKQVLQEWNV

>member
-6 KKKKLKTIFLIIL
+6 KKIL
-19 LLVIFLAGFFIYSY
+19 LLSSLILIFIGVLYYKAYAAGIAHVTKTNGHMTLQYTDADGSFYEWDVIINFGNDLINHNVSDSGSRYPHEKISITANQKQGAKKDIKFDWMWLGYDIGDERVPGGYYRNLTIQFLIPRTTGADTLEAVGYSQSNY
-33 AGSADESIFVHKNDY
+33 LHSFTDESTEQDIKDGYYRTGATFPLQDMGIGIIGIDY
-48 LDLKNNVITYNYLDK
+48 EVPPAHQITTNAVIHVKSVYNNYTVKFDGNGADGGSTNENKCTYQTAFDLNANGFYKNNYIFTGWNTKANGTGIAYTNKQNVI
-63 SDGKTHKEEYT
+63 
-74 ISNDWLPSMTIRTD
+74 
-88 GLDIGTNTTIYGPY
+88 
-102 TWLPAGDYRVNFNL
+102 NL
-116 TAEGWQVLQYWDV
+116 TA
-129 GVNRSQATSGT
+129 T
-140 KKAKNDASG
+140 KD
-149 SIDYNNCS
+149 
-157 LLNGTT
+157 
-163 ISSIVCGGNNT
+163 
-174 GGNLQ
+174 
-179 YTIHTNGNSA
+179 
-189 DYELRTFYTAGFDA
+189 
-203 GEPNE
+203 
-208 SMELKQRL
+208 
-216 LSSIYIQSENANTI
+216 
-230 SFDANGGTV
+230 GTV
-239 YDTSSKTNKSTGK
+239 T
-252 LTDTYWGATRGNV
+252 L
-265 SVPTRAGYVFDGW
+265 
-278 YGYSQASNT
+278 
-287 TNNRNGLKF
+287 
-296 DTKSEVIQIWDKDGK
+296 
-311 PVGNTTEAAYYGYT
+311 
-325 VYAHWTP
+325 YAQWFKN
-332 AKYTLGFNADGG
+332 KYTLNFNADGG
-344 ILPADG
+344 VLPTGG
-350 NMGVNQDCHLS
+350 NIGLHGNLS
-361 EDKTN
+361 TDRKTGN
-366 GGVPVTFNEGWYNDM
+366 ITVTYNDPSFSIM
-381 SRDIPY
+381 DNDCPS
-387 REGYT
+387 REGYS
-392 FNGWYKPYWNDN
+392 FNGWYRAYWKDD
-404 GTLNHLEQIY
+404 GLLDHLEQIY
-414 NNEGRAV
+414 DSSGKAV
-421 ESSIWHWD
+421 ESSLWGYWD
-429 NNTGWHYIYAGN
+429 NNWHYKYAGN

-708 NWSYAQQWKITAAGN
+708 NWSYAQQWKITTAGN

-747 NAGQNVCVYHAIDYD
+747 NGGQNICVYHAIDYD

-815 TSNSIVRKNTFIKTG
+815 TSNSIVRKNTFKKTG
-830 YSFKNYNTAS
+830 YSFKNNNTAS
-840 NGSGSTYNET
+840 NGSGTTYYAAD
-850 NVIPKTDCQGITL
+850 VIPKTDCQGITL
-863 IRNYTNYDYAIKQTS
+863 IRNHTNYDYAIKQTS
-878 SIHTSYADYEL
+878 SNSTLHTSYADYEL

-1100 YADYTK
+1100 YADCTK

-1126 EIEIIADNQLSSN
+1126 KIEIIADNQLSSN

-1231 KEGYHWHINDDCETI
+1231 KEGYHWHINDDCETV

-1252 TGWIDEPDKAIEKFV
+1252 TGWIDEPDKAIEKFL

-1297 LVNFDINTPVGRIN
+1297 LVNFDKNTPVGRIN
-1311 SITKDISTASNSIEG
+1311 SITKDISSASNNIEG

-1343 DDIYTLTGWKFIG
+1343 DEVYTLTGWKFIG
-1356 YSLDNNINSDEADT
+1356 YSLDNNANSDEENT

-1552 NINEPEEGEN
+1552 NVNEPEEGEN

-1569 KKLVSENEGQITFHA
+1569 KKLVSEDEGQITFHA

-1620 EQSGQKKVLQEWNV
+1620 EQSGQKQVLQEWNV

>member
-344 ILPADG
+344 VLPTGG
-350 NMGVNQDCHLS
+350 NIGLHGNLNTDR
-361 EDKTN
+361 KTGN
-366 GGVPVTFNEGWYNDM
+366 ITVTYNDPSFSIM
-381 SRDIPY
+381 DNDCPS
-387 REGYT
+387 REGYS
-392 FNGWYKPYWNDN
+392 FNGWYRAYWKDD
-404 GTLNHLEQIY
+404 GSLEHLEQIY
-414 NNEGRAV
+414 DSSGNAV
-421 ESSIWHWD
+421 ESSLWGHWD
-429 NNTGWHYIYAGN
+429 NSWHYKYAGN
-441 ETLWAGWTRNSY
+441 MTLWAGWTKNDYS
-453 YLDLNA
+453 LDLNIV
-459 TYNHSTN
+459 YGGKKLCSTEEI
-466 LGGLKDGGLD
+466 LPYISGF
-476 LGTCDVY
+476 DVY
-483 VYDDNGNIWDKAIGV
+483 IDGNLVAENV
-498 TDYYKQVPYNYTYE
+498 PDYCSKFPYGSTYE
-512 VKNFNK
+512 FKNFRMK
-518 NAGYI
+518 PGYV
-523 FCDNGTLKGSIKAGN
+523 FADTGDLKGTIGAGDK
-538 TEARIYVYDNYSLA
+538 EVCAYVYNDYALA

-557 GATGGE
+557 GATK
-563 YEAGNGKDYFVSYNI
+563 GKDWYIGYDV
-578 REHYEKYNS
+578 REAYEKYNG
-587 NASVI
+587 NAYAME
-592 NNKFTKNNHSFVNY
+592 NKFLKNNCSFKNY
-606 KTENGNYRKAGEN
+606 KTEDNTYRNVGDSINPKDNSLAKAV
-619 IDPSDNNNTKA
+619 
-630 AIRSA
+630 IRSA
-635 YNNSLV
+635 YNNNFVVDTSNGNV
-641 INIAGDNNADDTNIQ
+641 SGSNIHLWSEFDGDNQ
-656 LWWDDISNNSNYWS
+656 CWS

-675 DGYFFIVNNTN
+675 DGYWFIVNTAY
-686 GKFLDLSYGNATDL
+686 GKFLDLTDGNATDL
-700 ANVQLCHL
+700 ANVQLCNL

-734 NYRLDAQGGSQNS
+734 NYRLDAEGGSQNS
-747 NAGQNVCVYHAIDYD
+747 NDGQNICVYHSIDYD

-795 IEYYGNGDNDNSKLF
+795 IEYYGNGDNNNSRLF

-863 IRNYTNYDYAIKQTS
+863 IRNHTNYNLAIKQTS
-878 SIHTSYADYEL
+878 NNSTLHTTYEDYTL
-889 NQWWS
+889 RQWWS
-894 FVKAKDLNAYYI
+894 FVKAKDINAYYI
-906 VNQST
+906 INQAT
-911 GQALTSKNNVV
+911 GQALSSSNNVV
-922 KTVDWNTNDSTQL
+922 KAVSWNTQDNNQL
-935 WDLELMYEHEYQISI
+935 WDLELICEHEYQISV
-950 HNSNQYLTMRDDNYV
+950 HNRNEYLTMRDDNYI
-965 YTEDKVS
+965 YTISKAE

-981 IWNIDGI
+981 LWNLDGI
-988 SSALYAQWEAN
+988 STSLYVQWEAN
-999 KYTLYFDYN
+999 KYILYFDYN

-1106 LDSDNYSKYYSVTKT
+1106 LDSDNYSKYYSVTKK

-1231 KEGYHWHINDDCETI
+1231 KEGYHWHINDDCETV

-1252 TGWIDEPDKAIEKFV
+1252 TGWIDEPDKAIEKFL

-1297 LVNFDINTPVGRIN
+1297 LIHFDKNTPVGRIN
-1311 SITKDISTASNSIEG
+1311 SITKDISSASNNIQG

-1343 DDIYTLTGWKFIG
+1343 DEVYTLTGWKFIG
-1356 YSLDNNINSDEADT
+1356 YSLDNKTNSDEENT
-1370 IQWGYAKDSWNSDL
+1370 IQWGYEKDSWNSDL

-1424 ETPAGYTDNQEYFSK
+1424 EIPAGYVDNEEYFSK
-1439 TFTYDATN
+1439 TFTYDSTN

-1465 KYTLNDENKTID
+1465 KYTLNNENKTID

-1552 NINEPEEGEN
+1552 NVNEPEEGEN

-1569 KKLVSENEGQITFHA
+1569 KKLVSEDEGQITFHA

-1599 VLNQNETRDTAEIID
+1599 VFNQNETRDTAEIID

>member
-6 KKKKLKTIFLIIL
+6 KKIL
-19 LLVIFLAGFFIYSY
+19 LLSSLILIFIGVLYYKAYAAGIAHVTKTNGHMTLQYTDADGSFYEWDVIINFGNDLINHNVSDS
-33 AGSADESIFVHKNDY
+33 GSRYPHEKISITANQKQGAKKDIKFDWMWLGYDIGDESVPGGYYRNLTIQFLIPRTTGADTLEAVGYSQSNYLHSFTDESTEQDIKDGYYRTGATFPLQDMGIGIIGIDY
-48 LDLKNNVITYNYLDK
+48 EVPPAHQITTNAVIHVKSVYNNYTVKFDGNGADGGSTNENKCTYQTAFDLNANGFYKNNYIFTGWNTKANGTGIAYTNKQNVI
-63 SDGKTHKEEYT
+63 
-74 ISNDWLPSMTIRTD
+74 
-88 GLDIGTNTTIYGPY
+88 
-102 TWLPAGDYRVNFNL
+102 NL
-116 TAEGWQVLQYWDV
+116 TA
-129 GVNRSQATSGT
+129 T
-140 KKAKNDASG
+140 KD
-149 SIDYNNCS
+149 
-157 LLNGTT
+157 
-163 ISSIVCGGNNT
+163 
-174 GGNLQ
+174 
-179 YTIHTNGNSA
+179 
-189 DYELRTFYTAGFDA
+189 
-203 GEPNE
+203 
-208 SMELKQRL
+208 
-216 LSSIYIQSENANTI
+216 
-230 SFDANGGTV
+230 GTV
-239 YDTSSKTNKSTGK
+239 T
-252 LTDTYWGATRGNV
+252 L
-265 SVPTRAGYVFDGW
+265 
-278 YGYSQASNT
+278 
-287 TNNRNGLKF
+287 
-296 DTKSEVIQIWDKDGK
+296 
-311 PVGNTTEAAYYGYT
+311 
-325 VYAHWTP
+325 YAQWFKN
-332 AKYTLGFNADGG
+332 KYTLNFNADGG
-344 ILPADG
+344 VLPTGG
-350 NMGVNQDCHLS
+350 NIGLHGNLS
-361 EDKTN
+361 TDRKTGN
-366 GGVPVTFNEGWYNDM
+366 ITVTYNDPSFSIM
-381 SRDIPY
+381 DNDCPS
-387 REGYT
+387 REGYS
-392 FNGWYKPYWNDN
+392 FNGWYRAYWKDD
-404 GTLNHLEQIY
+404 GSLEHLEQIY
-414 NNEGRAV
+414 DSSGNAV
-421 ESSIWHWD
+421 ESSLWHWD
-429 NNTGWHYIYAGN
+429 SNTGWHYQYAGD
-441 ETLWAGWTRNSY
+441 ETLWAGWTKNDYS
-453 YLDLNA
+453 LDLNIV
-459 TYNHSTN
+459 YGGKKLCSTEEI
-466 LGGLKDGGLD
+466 LPYISGF
-476 LGTCDVY
+476 DVY
-483 VYDDNGNIWDKAIGV
+483 IDGNLVAENV
-498 TDYYKQVPYNYTYE
+498 PDYCGKVPYESTYE
-512 VKNFNK
+512 FKNFRMK
-518 NAGYI
+518 PGYV
-523 FCDNGTLKGSIKAGN
+523 FADTGDLKGTIGAGDK
-538 TEARIYVYDNYSLA
+538 EVCAYVYNDYALA

-557 GATGGE
+557 GATK
-563 YEAGNGKDYFVSYNI
+563 GKDWYIGYDV
-578 REHYEKYNS
+578 REAYEKYNG
-587 NASVI
+587 NAYAME
-592 NNKFTKNNHSFVNY
+592 NKFLKNNCSFKNY
-606 KTENGNYRKAGEN
+606 KTEYNTYRNVGDSINPKDNSLAKAV
-619 IDPSDNNNTKA
+619 
-630 AIRSA
+630 IRSA
-635 YNNSLV
+635 YNNNFVVDTSNGNV
-641 INIAGDNNADDTNIQ
+641 SGSNIHLWSEFDGDNQ
-656 LWWDDISNNSNYWS
+656 CWS

-675 DGYFFIVNNTN
+675 DGYWFIVNTAY
-686 GKFLDLSYGNATDL
+686 GKFLDLTDGNATDL
-700 ANVQLCHL
+700 ANVQLCNL
-708 NWSYAQQWKITAAGN
+708 NWAYTQQWKITAAGN

-795 IEYYGNGDNDNSKLF
+795 IEYYGNGDNNNSRLF

-863 IRNYTNYDYAIKQTS
+863 IRNHTNYDYAIKQTS
-878 SIHTSYADYEL
+878 SNSTLYTNYADYEL

-894 FVKAKDLNAYYI
+894 FVKAKDINAYYI
-906 VNQST
+906 INQAT
-911 GQALTSKNNVV
+911 GQALSSSNNVV
-922 KTVDWNTNDSTQL
+922 KAVSWNTQDNNQL
-935 WDLELMYEHEYQISI
+935 WDLELICEHEYQISV
-950 HNSNQYLTMRDDNYV
+950 HNRNEYLTMRDDNYI
-965 YTEDKVS
+965 YTISKAE

-981 IWNIDGI
+981 LWNLDGI
-988 SSALYAQWEAN
+988 STSLYVQWEAN
-999 KYTLYFDYN
+999 KYILYFDYN

-1054 GGTQITKDSIVKVTS
+1054 GGTPITKDSIVKVTS

-1086 NYWTEKLYKDGTTN
+1086 NYWTEKLYKDGTN
-1100 YADYTK
+1100 DYADYTK

-1297 LVNFDINTPVGRIN
+1297 LVNFNKNTPVGRIN
-1311 SITKDISTASNSIEG
+1311 SITKDISSASNNIEG

-1343 DDIYTLTGWKFIG
+1343 DEVYTLTGWKFIG
-1356 YSLDNNINSDEADT
+1356 YSLDNNANSDEENT

-1552 NINEPEEGEN
+1552 NVNEPEEGEN

-1569 KKLVSENEGQITFHA
+1569 KKLVSEDEGQIVFHA

-1620 EQSGQKKVLQEWNV
+1620 EQSGQKQVLQEWNV

>member
-6 KKKKLKTIFLIIL
+6 KKIL
-19 LLVIFLAGFFIYSY
+19 LLSSLILIFIGVLFLGRYYKAYAAGI
-33 AGSADESIFVHKNDY
+33 AHV
-48 LDLKNNVITYNYLDK
+48 T
-63 SDGKTHKEEYT
+63 KTNGY
-74 ISNDWLPSMTIRTD
+74 MT
-88 GLDIGTNTTIYGPY
+88 
-102 TWLPAGDYRVNFNL
+102 
-116 TAEGWQVLQYWDV
+116 
-129 GVNRSQATSGT
+129 
-140 KKAKNDASG
+140 
-149 SIDYNNCS
+149 
-157 LLNGTT
+157 
-163 ISSIVCGGNNT
+163 
-174 GGNLQ
+174 LQ
-179 YTIHTNGNSA
+179 YTDADGSFYEWDVIINFGN
-189 DYELRTFYTAGFDA
+189 DLI
-203 GEPNE
+203 NH
-208 SMELKQRL
+208 
-216 LSSIYIQSENANTI
+216 
-230 SFDANGGTV
+230 
-239 YDTSSKTNKSTGK
+239 
-252 LTDTYWGATRGNV
+252 NV
-265 SVPTRAGYVFDGW
+265 SDSGSRYPHEKISITANQKQGAKKDIKFDWMWLGYDIGDESVPGGYYRNLTIQFLIPRTTGADTLEAV
-278 YGYSQASNT
+278 GYSQSNYLHSFTDESTEQDIKDGYYRTGATFPLQDMGIGIIGIDYEVPPAHQIT
-287 TNNRNGLKF
+287 TNAVIHVKSVYNNYTVKF
-296 DTKSEVIQIWDKDGK
+296 DGNGADGGSTNENKCTYQTAFDLNANGFYKNNYIFTGWNTKANGTDTAYADKQNVNNLTTAKDG
-311 PVGNTTEAAYYGYT
+311 T
-325 VYAHWTP
+325 VTLYAQWFKN
-332 AKYTLGFNADGG
+332 KYTLSFNADGG
-344 ILPADG
+344 VLPTGG
-350 NMGVNQDCHLS
+350 NIGLYGNLS
-361 EDKTN
+361 TDRKTGN
-366 GGVPVTFNEGWYNDM
+366 ITVTYNDPSFSIM
-381 SRDIPY
+381 DNDCPS
-387 REGYT
+387 REGYS
-392 FNGWYKPYWNDN
+392 FNGWYRAYWKDD
-404 GTLNHLEQIY
+404 GSLEHLEQIY
-414 NNEGRAV
+414 DSSGNAV
-421 ESSIWHWD
+421 ESSLWHWD
-429 NNTGWHYIYAGN
+429 SNTGWHYQYAGD
-441 ETLWAGWTRNSY
+441 ETLWAGWTKNDYS
-453 YLDLNA
+453 LDLNIV
-459 TYNHSTN
+459 YGGKKLCSTEEI
-466 LGGLKDGGLD
+466 LPYISGF
-476 LGTCDVY
+476 DVY
-483 VYDDNGNIWDKAIGV
+483 IDGNLVAENV
-498 TDYYKQVPYNYTYE
+498 PDYCGKVPYSSAYE
-512 VKNFNK
+512 FKNFRMK
-518 NAGYI
+518 PGYV
-523 FCDNGTLKGSIKAGN
+523 FADTGDLKGTIGAGDK
-538 TEARIYVYDNYSLA
+538 EVCAYVYNDYALA

-557 GATGGE
+557 GATK
-563 YEAGNGKDYFVSYNI
+563 GKDWYIGYDV
-578 REHYEKYNS
+578 REAYEKYNG
-587 NASVI
+587 NAYAME
-592 NNKFTKNNHSFVNY
+592 NKFLKNNCSFKNY
-606 KTENGNYRKAGEN
+606 KTEYNTYRNVGDSINPKDNSLAKAV
-619 IDPSDNNNTKA
+619 
-630 AIRSA
+630 IRSA
-635 YNNSLV
+635 YNNNFVVDTSNGNV
-641 INIAGDNNADDTNIQ
+641 SGSNIHLWSEFDGDNQ
-656 LWWDDISNNSNYWS
+656 CWS

-675 DGYFFIVNNTN
+675 DGYWFIVNTAY
-686 GKFLDLSYGNATDL
+686 GKFLDLTDGNATDL
-700 ANVQLCHL
+700 ANVQLCNL

-734 NYRLDAQGGSQNS
+734 NYRLDAEGGSQNS
-747 NAGQNVCVYHAIDYD
+747 NDGQNICVYHAINYD

-795 IEYYGNGDNDNSKLF
+795 IEYYGNGDNNNSRLF

-863 IRNYTNYDYAIKQTS
+863 IRNHTNYDYAIKQTS
-878 SIHTSYADYEL
+878 SNSTLYTNYADYEL

-894 FVKAKDLNAYYI
+894 FVKAKDINAYYI
-906 VNQST
+906 INQAT
-911 GQALTSKNNVV
+911 GQALSSSNNVV
-922 KTVDWNTNDSTQL
+922 KAVSWNTQDNNQL
-935 WDLELMYEHEYQISI
+935 WDLELICEHEYQISV
-950 HNSNQYLTMRDDNYV
+950 HNRNEYLTMRDDNYI
-965 YTEDKVS
+965 YTISKAE

-981 IWNIDGI
+981 LWNLDGI
-988 SSALYAQWEAN
+988 STSLYVQWEAN
-999 KYTLYFDYN
+999 KYILYFDYN

-1054 GGTQITKDSIVKVTS
+1054 GGTPITKDSIVKVTS

-1231 KEGYHWHINDDCETI
+1231 KEGYHWHINDDCETV

-1252 TGWIDEPDKAIEKFV
+1252 TGWIDEPDKAIEKFL

-1297 LVNFDINTPVGRIN
+1297 LVNFNKNTPVGRIN
-1311 SITKDISTASNSIEG
+1311 SITKDISSASNNIEG

-1343 DDIYTLTGWKFIG
+1343 DEVYTLTGWKFIG
-1356 YSLDNNINSDEADT
+1356 YSLDNNANSDEENT

-1569 KKLVSENEGQITFHA
+1569 KKLVSEDEGQITFHA

>member
-6 KKKKLKTIFLIIL
+6 KKIL
-19 LLVIFLAGFFIYSY
+19 LLSSLILIFIGVLYYKAYAAGIAHVTKTNGHMTLQYTDADGSFYEWDVIINFGNDLINHNVSDSGSRYPHEKISITANQKQGAKKDIKFDWMWLGYDIGDERVPGGYYRNLTIQFLIPRTTGADTLEAVGYSQSNY
-33 AGSADESIFVHKNDY
+33 LHSFTDESTEQDIKDGYYRTGATFPLQDMGIGIIGIDY
-48 LDLKNNVITYNYLDK
+48 EVPPAHQITTNAVIHVKSVYNNYTVKFDGNGADGGSTNENKCTYQTAFDLNANGFYKNNYIFTGWNTKANGTGIAYTNKQNVI
-63 SDGKTHKEEYT
+63 
-74 ISNDWLPSMTIRTD
+74 
-88 GLDIGTNTTIYGPY
+88 
-102 TWLPAGDYRVNFNL
+102 NL
-116 TAEGWQVLQYWDV
+116 TA
-129 GVNRSQATSGT
+129 T
-140 KKAKNDASG
+140 KD
-149 SIDYNNCS
+149 
-157 LLNGTT
+157 
-163 ISSIVCGGNNT
+163 
-174 GGNLQ
+174 
-179 YTIHTNGNSA
+179 
-189 DYELRTFYTAGFDA
+189 
-203 GEPNE
+203 
-208 SMELKQRL
+208 
-216 LSSIYIQSENANTI
+216 
-230 SFDANGGTV
+230 GTV
-239 YDTSSKTNKSTGK
+239 T
-252 LTDTYWGATRGNV
+252 L
-265 SVPTRAGYVFDGW
+265 
-278 YGYSQASNT
+278 
-287 TNNRNGLKF
+287 
-296 DTKSEVIQIWDKDGK
+296 
-311 PVGNTTEAAYYGYT
+311 
-325 VYAHWTP
+325 YAQWFKN
-332 AKYTLGFNADGG
+332 KYTLNFNADGG
-344 ILPADG
+344 VLPTGG
-350 NMGVNQDCHLS
+350 NIGLHGNLS
-361 EDKTN
+361 TDRKTGN
-366 GGVPVTFNEGWYNDM
+366 ITVTYNDPSFSIM
-381 SRDIPY
+381 DNDCPS
-387 REGYT
+387 REGYS
-392 FNGWYKPYWNDN
+392 FNGWYRAYWKDD
-404 GTLNHLEQIY
+404 GLLDHLEQIY
-414 NNEGRAV
+414 DSSGKAV
-421 ESSIWHWD
+421 ESSLWGYWD
-429 NNTGWHYIYAGN
+429 NNWHYIYASN
-441 ETLWAGWTRNSY
+441 ETLWAGWTKNDYS
-453 YLDLNA
+453 LDLNIV
-459 TYNHSTN
+459 YGGKKLCSTEEI
-466 LGGLKDGGLD
+466 LPYIDGF
-476 LGTCDVY
+476 DVY
-483 VYDDNGNIWDKAIGV
+483 IDGNLVAENV
-498 TDYYKQVPYNYTYE
+498 PDYCGKVPYSSAYE
-512 VKNFNK
+512 FKNFRMK
-518 NAGYI
+518 PGYV
-523 FCDNGTLKGSIKAGN
+523 FADTGDLKGTIGAGDK
-538 TEARIYVYDNYSLA
+538 EVCAYVYNDYALA

-557 GATGGE
+557 GATK
-563 YEAGNGKDYFVSYNI
+563 GKDWYIGYDV
-578 REHYEKYNS
+578 REAYEKYNG
-587 NASVI
+587 NAYAME
-592 NNKFTKNNHSFVNY
+592 NKFLKNNCSFKNY
-606 KTENGNYRKAGEN
+606 KTEYNTYRNVGDSINPKDNSLAKAV
-619 IDPSDNNNTKA
+619 
-630 AIRSA
+630 IRSA
-635 YNNSLV
+635 YNNNFVVDTSNGNV
-641 INIAGDNNADDTNIQ
+641 SGSNIHLWSEFDGDNQ
-656 LWWDDISNNSNYWS
+656 CWS

-675 DGYFFIVNNTN
+675 DGYWFIVNTAY
-686 GKFLDLSYGNATDL
+686 GKFLDLTDGNTTDL
-700 ANVQLCHL
+700 ANVQLCNL
-708 NWSYAQQWKITAAGN
+708 NWAYTQQWKITAAGN

-795 IEYYGNGDNDNSKLF
+795 IEYYGNGDNNNSRLF

-863 IRNYTNYDYAIKQTS
+863 IRNHTNYDYAIKQTS
-878 SIHTSYADYEL
+878 SNSTLYTNYADYEL

-894 FVKAKDLNAYYI
+894 FVKAKDINAYYI
-906 VNQST
+906 INQAT
-911 GQALTSKNNVV
+911 GQALSSSNNVV
-922 KTVDWNTNDSTQL
+922 KAVSWNTQDNNQL
-935 WDLELMYEHEYQISI
+935 WDLELICEHEYQISV
-950 HNSNQYLTMRDDNYV
+950 HNRNEYLTMRDDNYI
-965 YTEDKVS
+965 YTISKAE

-981 IWNIDGI
+981 LWNLDGI
-988 SSALYAQWEAN
+988 STSLYVQWEAN
-999 KYTLYFDYN
+999 KYILYFDYN

-1054 GGTQITKDSIVKVTS
+1054 GGTPITKDSIVKVTS

-1086 NYWTEKLYKDGTTN
+1086 NYWTEKLYKDGTN
-1100 YADYTK
+1100 DYADYTK

-1552 NINEPEEGEN
+1552 NVNEPEEGEN

-1569 KKLVSENEGQITFHA
+1569 KKIVSEDEGQITFHA

-1620 EQSGQKKVLQEWNV
+1620 EQSGQKQVLQEWNV

>member
-6 KKKKLKTIFLIIL
+6 KKIL
-19 LLVIFLAGFFIYSY
+19 LLSSLILIFIGVLFLGRYYKAYAAGIAHVTKTNGHMTLQYTDADGSFYEWDVIINFGNDLINHNVSDS
-33 AGSADESIFVHKNDY
+33 GSRYPHEKISITANQKQGAKKDIKFDWMWLGYDIGDESVPGGYYRNLTIQFLIPRTTGADTLEAVGYSQSNYLHSFTDESTEQDIKDGYYRTGATFPLQDMGIGIIGIDY
-48 LDLKNNVITYNYLDK
+48 EVPPAHQITTNAVIHVKSVYNNYTVKFDGNGADGGSTNENKCTYQTAFDLNANGFYKNNYIFTNWNTKADGTGTAYTNKQNVI
-63 SDGKTHKEEYT
+63 
-74 ISNDWLPSMTIRTD
+74 
-88 GLDIGTNTTIYGPY
+88 
-102 TWLPAGDYRVNFNL
+102 NL
-116 TAEGWQVLQYWDV
+116 TA
-129 GVNRSQATSGT
+129 T
-140 KKAKNDASG
+140 KD
-149 SIDYNNCS
+149 
-157 LLNGTT
+157 
-163 ISSIVCGGNNT
+163 
-174 GGNLQ
+174 
-179 YTIHTNGNSA
+179 
-189 DYELRTFYTAGFDA
+189 
-203 GEPNE
+203 
-208 SMELKQRL
+208 
-216 LSSIYIQSENANTI
+216 
-230 SFDANGGTV
+230 GTV
-239 YDTSSKTNKSTGK
+239 T
-252 LTDTYWGATRGNV
+252 L
-265 SVPTRAGYVFDGW
+265 
-278 YGYSQASNT
+278 
-287 TNNRNGLKF
+287 
-296 DTKSEVIQIWDKDGK
+296 
-311 PVGNTTEAAYYGYT
+311 
-325 VYAHWTP
+325 YAQWFKN
-332 AKYTLGFNADGG
+332 KYTLSFNADGG
-344 ILPADG
+344 TLPTGG
-350 NMGVNQDCHLS
+350 NIGLHGNLS
-361 EDKTN
+361 TDRKTGN
-366 GGVPVTFNEGWYNDM
+366 ITVTYNDPSFSIM
-381 SRDIPY
+381 DNDCPS
-387 REGYT
+387 REGYS
-392 FNGWYKPYWNDN
+392 FNGWYRAYWKDD
-404 GTLNHLEQIY
+404 GSLEHLEQIY
-414 NNEGRAV
+414 DSSGNAV
-421 ESSIWHWD
+421 ESSLWHWD
-429 NNTGWHYIYAGN
+429 SNTGWHYQYAGD
-441 ETLWAGWTRNSY
+441 ETLWAGWTKNDYS
-453 YLDLNA
+453 LDLNIV
-459 TYNHSTN
+459 YGGKKLCSTEEI
-466 LGGLKDGGLD
+466 LPYISGF
-476 LGTCDVY
+476 DVY
-483 VYDDNGNIWDKAIGV
+483 IDGNLVAENV
-498 TDYYKQVPYNYTYE
+498 PDYCGKVPYESTYE
-512 VKNFNK
+512 FKNFRMK
-518 NAGYI
+518 PGYV
-523 FCDNGTLKGSIKAGN
+523 FADTGDLKGTIGAGDK
-538 TEARIYVYDNYSLA
+538 EVCAYVYNDYALA

-557 GATGGE
+557 GATK
-563 YEAGNGKDYFVSYNI
+563 GKDWYIGYDV
-578 REHYEKYNS
+578 REAYEKYNG
-587 NASVI
+587 NAYAME
-592 NNKFTKNNHSFVNY
+592 NKFLKNNCSFKNY
-606 KTENGNYRKAGEN
+606 KTEDNTYRNVGDSINPKDNSLAKAV
-619 IDPSDNNNTKA
+619 
-630 AIRSA
+630 IRSA
-635 YNNSLV
+635 YNNNFVVDTSNGNV
-641 INIAGDNNADDTNIQ
+641 SGSNIHLWSEFDGDNQ
-656 LWWDDISNNSNYWS
+656 CWS

-675 DGYFFIVNNTN
+675 DGYWFIVNTAY
-686 GKFLDLSYGNATDL
+686 GKFLDLTDGNATDL
-700 ANVQLCHL
+700 ANVQLCNL
-708 NWSYAQQWKITAAGN
+708 NRSYAQQWKITAAGN

-734 NYRLDAQGGSQNS
+734 NYRLDAEGGSQNS
-747 NAGQNVCVYHAIDYD
+747 NVGQNICVYHAINYD

-774 DYFQVQWTGSGDA
+774 DYFQVQWSGSGDTA
-787 TGLTASRL
+787 GLTASRL

-815 TSNSIVRKNTFIKTG
+815 ASDSIVRKNTFKKTG

-840 NGSGSTYNET
+840 NGNGTTYYASD
-850 NVIPKTDCQGITL
+850 VIPKTDCQGITL
-863 IRNYTNYDYAIKQTS
+863 IRNHTNYNLAIKQTS
-878 SIHTSYADYEL
+878 NNSTLHTTYEDYTL
-889 NQWWS
+889 RQWWS
-894 FVKAKDLNAYYI
+894 FVKAKDINAYYI
-906 VNQST
+906 INQAT
-911 GQALTSKNNVV
+911 GQALSSSNNVV
-922 KTVDWNTNDSTQL
+922 KAVSWNTQDNNQL
-935 WDLELMYEHEYQISI
+935 WDLELICEHEYQISV
-950 HNSNQYLTMRDDNYV
+950 HNRNEYLTMRDDNYI
-965 YTEDKVS
+965 YTISKAE
-972 DTDEDYDYQ
+972 DTDEDYYYQ
-981 IWNIDGI
+981 LWNLDGI
-988 SSALYAQWEAN
+988 STSLYVQWEAN
-999 KYTLYFDYN
+999 KYILYFDYN

-1297 LVNFDINTPVGRIN
+1297 LVNFNKNTPVGRIN
-1311 SITKDISTASNSIEG
+1311 SITKDISSASNNIEG

-1343 DDIYTLTGWKFIG
+1343 DEVYTLTGWKFIG
-1356 YSLDNNINSDEADT
+1356 YSLDNNANSDEENT

-1552 NINEPEEGEN
+1552 NVNEPEEGEN

-1569 KKLVSENEGQITFHA
+1569 KKLVSEDEGQIVFHA

-1620 EQSGQKKVLQEWNV
+1620 EQSGQKQVLQEWNV

>member
-6 KKKKLKTIFLIIL
+6 KNKRTIFL
-19 LLVIFLAGFFIYSY
+19 LLVSLIIIIAIVIVFLINTFAATYRFEHDSDKIDMS
-33 AGSADESIFVHKNDY
+33 
-48 LDLKNNVITYNYLDK
+48 NNSITYKYYDNDNKMYGDK
-63 SDGKTHKEEYT
+63 TYT
-74 ISNDWLPSMTIRTD
+74 ISDNWFSSMRLWYWDCRDST
-88 GLDIGTNTTIYGPY
+88 IGTNTTIYGPY
-102 TWLPAGDYRVNFNL
+102 TWLPAGDYKVHFHLTPEGWYSLKYWDICVNFDNDGSSNGH
-116 TAEGWQVLQYWDV
+116 TGFRDKMDFSNCEIPGTD
-129 GVNRSQATSGT
+129 TSV
-140 KKAKNDASG
+140 KN
-149 SIDYNNCS
+149 I
-157 LLNGTT
+157 T
-163 ISSIVCGGNNT
+163 CGGNET
-174 GGNLQ
+174 GGDLW
-179 YTIHTNGNSA
+179 YTISTNGNTA
-189 DYELRTFYTAGFDA
+189 DYELRLFFTTDWTDVEPSRDA
-203 GEPNE
+203 PFKSRLFTDLTIE
-208 SMELKQRL
+208 SLN
-216 LSSIYIQSENANTI
+216 SNTI
-230 SFDANGGTV
+230 SFDANGGTLN
-239 YDTSSKTNKSTGK
+239 NKSTGK
-252 LTDTYWGATRGNV
+252 LTDTYWGKDRENV
-265 SVPTRAGYVFDGW
+265 SVPTREGYTFDGW
-278 YGYSQASNT
+278 YGYSKATNT
-287 TNNRNGLKF
+287 TTSRSGLKF
-296 DTKSEVIQIWDKDGK
+296 NNKSETVKIWDENGK
-311 PVGNTTEAAYYGYT
+311 PTGNIKEVSYNDYT

-344 ILPADG
+344 VLPTGG
-350 NMGVNQDCHLS
+350 NIGLHGNLS
-361 EDKTN
+361 TDRKTGN
-366 GGVPVTFNEGWYNDM
+366 ITVTYNDPSFSLM
-381 SRDIPY
+381 GNDCPS
-387 REGYT
+387 REGYS
-392 FNGWYKPYWNDN
+392 FNGWYRAYWKQD
-404 GTLNHLEQIY
+404 GILDHLEQIY

-421 ESSIWHWD
+421 ESSLWGYWD
-429 NNTGWHYIYAGN
+429 NNWHYKYTGDM
-441 ETLWAGWTRNSY
+441 TLWAGWTKNDYS
-453 YLDLNA
+453 LDLNIV
-459 TYNHSTN
+459 YGGKKLCSTEEI
-466 LGGLKDGGLD
+466 LPYIDGF
-476 LGTCDVY
+476 DVY
-483 VYDDNGNIWDKAIGV
+483 IDGNLVAENV
-498 TDYYKQVPYNYTYE
+498 PDYCSKFPYGSTYE
-512 VKNFNK
+512 FKNFRMK
-518 NAGYI
+518 PGYV
-523 FCDNGTLKGSIKAGN
+523 FADTGDLKGTIGAGDK
-538 TEARIYVYDNYSLA
+538 EVCAYVYNDYALA

-557 GATGGE
+557 GATK
-563 YEAGNGKDYFVSYNI
+563 GKDWYIGYDV
-578 REHYEKYNS
+578 REAYEKYNG
-587 NASVI
+587 NAYAME
-592 NNKFTKNNHSFVNY
+592 NKFLKNNCSFKNY
-606 KTENGNYRKAGEN
+606 KTEDNTYRNVGDSINPKDNSLAKAV
-619 IDPSDNNNTKA
+619 
-630 AIRSA
+630 IRSA
-635 YNNSLV
+635 YNNNFVVDTSNGNV
-641 INIAGDNNADDTNIQ
+641 SGSNIHLWSEFDGDNQ
-656 LWWDDISNNSNYWS
+656 CWS

-675 DGYFFIVNNTN
+675 DGYWFIVNTAY
-686 GKFLDLSYGNATDL
+686 GKFLDLTDGNATDL
-700 ANVQLCHL
+700 ANVQLCNL

-734 NYRLDAQGGSQNS
+734 NYRLDAEGGSQNS
-747 NAGQNVCVYHAIDYD
+747 NDGQNICVYHAINYD
-762 GQKWKIDFLNRE
+762 GQKWEIDFLNRE
-774 DYFQVQWTGSGDA
+774 DYFQVQWSGSGDT
-787 TGLTASRL
+787 TGLSATRL
-795 IEYYGNGDNDNSKLF
+795 IEYYGNGDNNNSKLF
-810 ESYNA
+810 ENYDSTA
-815 TSNSIVRKNTFIKTG
+815 NSIVRKNTFIKTG
-830 YSFKNYNTAS
+830 YSFKNYNTTS
-840 NGSGSTYNET
+840 NGSGTTYYASD
-850 NVIPKTDCQGITL
+850 VIPKTDCQGITL
-863 IRNYTNYDYAIKQTS
+863 IRNHTNYNLAIKQTS
-878 SIHTSYADYEL
+878 NNSTLHTTYEDYTL
-889 NQWWS
+889 RQWWS
-894 FVKAKDLNAYYI
+894 FVKAKDINAYYI
-906 VNQST
+906 INQAT
-911 GQALTSKNNVV
+911 GQALSSSNNVV
-922 KTVDWNTNDSTQL
+922 KAVSWNTQDNNQL
-935 WDLELMYEHEYQISI
+935 WDLELICEHEYQISV
-950 HNSNQYLTMRDDNYV
+950 HNSNQYLTMRDDNYI
-965 YTEDKVS
+965 YTISKAE

-981 IWNIDGI
+981 IWNLDGI
-988 SSALYAQWEAN
+988 STSLYVQWDAN
-999 KYTLYFDYN
+999 KYILYFDYN

-1231 KEGYHWHINDDCETI
+1231 KEGYHWHIDDDCKTV
-1246 KENLYP
+1246 KEHLYL
-1252 TGWIDEPDKAIEKFV
+1252 TGWVDEPNYDIEKFV
-1267 TGYDRSKQTIKF
+1267 TGYNKSKQTIKF

-1297 LVNFDINTPVGRIN
+1297 LVNFDKNTPVGRIN
-1311 SITKDISTASNSIEG
+1311 SITKDISSASNNIEG

-1343 DDIYTLTGWKFIG
+1343 DEVYTLTGWKFIG
-1356 YSLDNNINSDEADT
+1356 YSLDNKTNSDEENT
-1370 IQWGYAKDSWNSDL
+1370 IQWGYEKDSWNSDL

-1490 TTDKDVIELYM
+1490 TTDKDVIQLYM

-1569 KKLVSENEGQITFHA
+1569 KKLVSEDEGQITFHA

-1599 VLNQNETRDTAEIID
+1599 VFNQNETRDTAEIID

>member
-6 KKKKLKTIFLIIL
+6 KKIL
-19 LLVIFLAGFFIYSY
+19 LLSSLILIFIGVLFLGRYYKAYAAGIAHVTKTNGHMTLQYTDADGSFYEWDVIINFGNDLINHNVSDS
-33 AGSADESIFVHKNDY
+33 GSRYPHEKISITANQKQGAKKDIKFDWMWLGYDIGDESVPGGYYRNLTIQFLIPRTTGADTLEAVGYSQSNYLHSFTDESTEQDIKDGYYRTGATFPLQDMGIGIIGIDY
-48 LDLKNNVITYNYLDK
+48 EVPPAHQITTNAVIHVKSVYNNYTVKFDGNGADGGSTNENKCTYQTAFDLNANGFYKNNYIFTNWNTKADGTGTAYTNKQNVI
-63 SDGKTHKEEYT
+63 
-74 ISNDWLPSMTIRTD
+74 
-88 GLDIGTNTTIYGPY
+88 
-102 TWLPAGDYRVNFNL
+102 NL
-116 TAEGWQVLQYWDV
+116 TA
-129 GVNRSQATSGT
+129 T
-140 KKAKNDASG
+140 KD
-149 SIDYNNCS
+149 
-157 LLNGTT
+157 
-163 ISSIVCGGNNT
+163 
-174 GGNLQ
+174 
-179 YTIHTNGNSA
+179 
-189 DYELRTFYTAGFDA
+189 
-203 GEPNE
+203 
-208 SMELKQRL
+208 
-216 LSSIYIQSENANTI
+216 
-230 SFDANGGTV
+230 GTV
-239 YDTSSKTNKSTGK
+239 T
-252 LTDTYWGATRGNV
+252 L
-265 SVPTRAGYVFDGW
+265 
-278 YGYSQASNT
+278 
-287 TNNRNGLKF
+287 
-296 DTKSEVIQIWDKDGK
+296 
-311 PVGNTTEAAYYGYT
+311 
-325 VYAHWTP
+325 YAQWFKN
-332 AKYTLGFNADGG
+332 KYTLSFNADGG
-344 ILPADG
+344 TLPTGG
-350 NMGVNQDCHLS
+350 NIGLHGNLS
-361 EDKTN
+361 TDRKTGN
-366 GGVPVTFNEGWYNDM
+366 ITVTYNDPSFSIM
-381 SRDIPY
+381 DNDCPS
-387 REGYT
+387 REGYS
-392 FNGWYKPYWNDN
+392 FNGWYRAYWKDD
-404 GTLNHLEQIY
+404 GSLEHLEQIY
-414 NNEGRAV
+414 DSSGNAV
-421 ESSIWHWD
+421 ESSLWHWD
-429 NNTGWHYIYAGN
+429 SNTGWHYQYAGD
-441 ETLWAGWTRNSY
+441 ETLWAGWTKNDYS
-453 YLDLNA
+453 LDLNIV
-459 TYNHSTN
+459 YGGKKLCSTEEI
-466 LGGLKDGGLD
+466 LPYISGF
-476 LGTCDVY
+476 DVY
-483 VYDDNGNIWDKAIGV
+483 IDGNLVAENV
-498 TDYYKQVPYNYTYE
+498 PDYCGKVPYESTYE
-512 VKNFNK
+512 FKNFRMK
-518 NAGYI
+518 PGYV
-523 FCDNGTLKGSIKAGN
+523 FADTGDLKGTIGAGDK
-538 TEARIYVYDNYSLA
+538 EVCAYVYNDYALA

-557 GATGGE
+557 GATK
-563 YEAGNGKDYFVSYNI
+563 GKDWYIGYDV
-578 REHYEKYNS
+578 REAYEKYNG
-587 NASVI
+587 NAYAME
-592 NNKFTKNNHSFVNY
+592 NKFLKNNCSFKNY
-606 KTENGNYRKAGEN
+606 KTEDNTYRNVGDSINPKDNSLAKAV
-619 IDPSDNNNTKA
+619 
-630 AIRSA
+630 IRSA
-635 YNNSLV
+635 YNNNFVVDTSNGNV
-641 INIAGDNNADDTNIQ
+641 SGSNIHLWSEFDGDNQ
-656 LWWDDISNNSNYWS
+656 CWS

-675 DGYFFIVNNTN
+675 DGYWFIVNTAY
-686 GKFLDLSYGNATDL
+686 GKFLDLTDGNATDL
-700 ANVQLCHL
+700 ANVQLCNL
-708 NWSYAQQWKITAAGN
+708 NRSYAQQWKITAAGN

-734 NYRLDAQGGSQNS
+734 NYRLDAEGGSQNS
-747 NAGQNVCVYHAIDYD
+747 NVGQNICVYHAINYD

-774 DYFQVQWTGSGDA
+774 DYFQVQWSGSGDTA
-787 TGLTASRL
+787 GLTASRL

-815 TSNSIVRKNTFIKTG
+815 ASDSIVRKNTFKKTG

-840 NGSGSTYNET
+840 NGNGTTYYASD
-850 NVIPKTDCQGITL
+850 VIPKTDCQGITL
-863 IRNYTNYDYAIKQTS
+863 IRNHTNYNLAIKQTS
-878 SIHTSYADYEL
+878 NNSTLHTTYEDYTL
-889 NQWWS
+889 RQWWS
-894 FVKAKDLNAYYI
+894 FVKAKDINAYYI
-906 VNQST
+906 INQAT
-911 GQALTSKNNVV
+911 GQALSSSNNVV
-922 KTVDWNTNDSTQL
+922 KAVSWNTQDNNQL
-935 WDLELMYEHEYQISI
+935 WDLELICEHEYQISV
-950 HNSNQYLTMRDDNYV
+950 HNRNEYLTMRDDNYI
-965 YTEDKVS
+965 YTISKAE
-972 DTDEDYDYQ
+972 DTDEDYYYQ
-981 IWNIDGI
+981 LWNLDGI
-988 SSALYAQWEAN
+988 STSLYVQWEAN
-999 KYTLYFDYN
+999 KYILYFDYN

-1490 TTDKDVIELYM
+1490 TTDKDVIQLYM

-1552 NINEPEEGEN
+1552 NVNEPEEGEN

-1569 KKLVSENEGQITFHA
+1569 KKIVSEDEGQITFHA

-1620 EQSGQKKVLQEWNV
+1620 EQSGQKQVLQEWNV

>member
-6 KKKKLKTIFLIIL
+6 KKKKLKTIFLIIS

-33 AGSADESIFVHKNDY
+33 AGSADESIFVHENDY

-63 SDGKTHKEEYT
+63 SDGKTYKEEYT
-74 ISNDWLPSMTIRTD
+74 ISNDWLPSMTIRTE

-116 TAEGWQVLQYWDV
+116 TPEGWQVLQYWDV
-129 GVNRSQATSGT
+129 GVNKSQATSGT

-203 GEPNE
+203 GEPNK

-230 SFDANGGTV
+230 SFDANGGV
-239 YDTSSKTNKSTGK
+239 AYDTESKTNKSTGK

-344 ILPADG
+344 TLPSDG

-366 GGVPVTFNEGWYNDM
+366 GGVPVTYNEGWYNDM

-429 NNTGWHYIYAGN
+429 NNTGWHYIYASN
-441 ETLWAGWTRNSY
+441 ETLWAGWTKNDYS
-453 YLDLNA
+453 LDLNIV
-459 TYNHSTN
+459 YGGKKLCSTEEI
-466 LGGLKDGGLD
+466 LPYIDGF
-476 LGTCDVY
+476 DVY
-483 VYDDNGNIWDKAIGV
+483 IDGNLVAENV
-498 TDYYKQVPYNYTYE
+498 PDYCGKVPYSSAYE
-512 VKNFNK
+512 FKNFRMK
-518 NAGYI
+518 PGYV
-523 FCDNGTLKGSIKAGN
+523 FADTGDLKGTIGAGDK
-538 TEARIYVYDNYSLA
+538 EVCAYVYNDYALA

-557 GATGGE
+557 GATK
-563 YEAGNGKDYFVSYNI
+563 GKDWYIGYDV
-578 REHYEKYNS
+578 REAYEKYNG
-587 NASVI
+587 NAYAME
-592 NNKFTKNNHSFVNY
+592 NKFLKNNCSFKNY
-606 KTENGNYRKAGEN
+606 KTEYNTYRNVGDSINPKDNSLAKAV
-619 IDPSDNNNTKA
+619 
-630 AIRSA
+630 IRSA
-635 YNNSLV
+635 YNNNFVVDTSNGNV
-641 INIAGDNNADDTNIQ
+641 SGSNIHLWSEFDGDNQ
-656 LWWDDISNNSNYWS
+656 CWS

-675 DGYFFIVNNTN
+675 DGYWFIVNTAY
-686 GKFLDLSYGNATDL
+686 GKFLDLTDGNTTDL
-700 ANVQLCHL
+700 ANVQLCNL
-708 NWSYAQQWKITAAGN
+708 NWAYTQQWKITAAGN

-795 IEYYGNGDNDNSKLF
+795 IEYYGNGDNNNSRLF

-863 IRNYTNYDYAIKQTS
+863 IRNHTNYDYAIKQTS
-878 SIHTSYADYEL
+878 SNSTLYTNYADYEL

-894 FVKAKDLNAYYI
+894 FVKAKDINAYYI
-906 VNQST
+906 INQAT
-911 GQALTSKNNVV
+911 GQALSSSNNVV
-922 KTVDWNTNDSTQL
+922 KAVSWNTQDNNQL
-935 WDLELMYEHEYQISI
+935 WDLELICEHEYQISV
-950 HNSNQYLTMRDDNYV
+950 HNRNEYLTMRDDNYI
-965 YTEDKVS
+965 YTISKAE

-981 IWNIDGI
+981 LWNLDGI
-988 SSALYAQWEAN
+988 STSLYVQWEAN
-999 KYTLYFDYN
+999 KYILYFDYN

-1054 GGTQITKDSIVKVTS
+1054 GGTPITKDSIVKVTS

-1086 NYWTEKLYKDGTTN
+1086 NYWTEKLYKDGTN
-1100 YADYTK
+1100 DYADYTK

-1231 KEGYHWHINDDCETI
+1231 KEGYHWHINDDCETV

-1252 TGWIDEPDKAIEKFV
+1252 TGWIDEPDKAIEKFL

-1297 LVNFDINTPVGRIN
+1297 LVNFNKNTPVGRIN
-1311 SITKDISTASNSIEG
+1311 SITKDISSASNNIEG

-1343 DDIYTLTGWKFIG
+1343 DEVYTLTGWKFIG
-1356 YSLDNNINSDEADT
+1356 YSLDNNANSDEENT

-1552 NINEPEEGEN
+1552 NVNEPKEGEN

-1569 KKLVSENEGQITFHA
+1569 KKLVSEDEGQIVFHA

-1620 EQSGQKKVLQEWNV
+1620 EQSGQKQVLQEWNV

>member
-6 KKKKLKTIFLIIL
+6 KKIL
-19 LLVIFLAGFFIYSY
+19 LLSSLILIFIGVLFLGRYYKAYAAGIAHVTKTNGHMTLQYTDADGSFYEWDVIINFGNDLINHNVSDS
-33 AGSADESIFVHKNDY
+33 GSRYPHEKISITANQKQGAKKDIKFDWMWLGYDIGDESVPGGYYRNLTIQFLIPRTTGADTLEAVGYSQSNYLHSFTDESTEQDIKDGYYRTGATFPLQDMGIGIIGIDY
-48 LDLKNNVITYNYLDK
+48 EVPPAHQITTNAVIHVKSVYNNYTVKFDGNGADGGSTNENKCTYQTAFDLNANGFYKNNYIFTNWNTKADGTGTAYTNKQNVI
-63 SDGKTHKEEYT
+63 
-74 ISNDWLPSMTIRTD
+74 
-88 GLDIGTNTTIYGPY
+88 
-102 TWLPAGDYRVNFNL
+102 NL
-116 TAEGWQVLQYWDV
+116 TA
-129 GVNRSQATSGT
+129 T
-140 KKAKNDASG
+140 KD
-149 SIDYNNCS
+149 
-157 LLNGTT
+157 
-163 ISSIVCGGNNT
+163 
-174 GGNLQ
+174 
-179 YTIHTNGNSA
+179 
-189 DYELRTFYTAGFDA
+189 
-203 GEPNE
+203 
-208 SMELKQRL
+208 
-216 LSSIYIQSENANTI
+216 
-230 SFDANGGTV
+230 GTV
-239 YDTSSKTNKSTGK
+239 T
-252 LTDTYWGATRGNV
+252 L
-265 SVPTRAGYVFDGW
+265 
-278 YGYSQASNT
+278 
-287 TNNRNGLKF
+287 
-296 DTKSEVIQIWDKDGK
+296 
-311 PVGNTTEAAYYGYT
+311 
-325 VYAHWTP
+325 YAQWFKN
-332 AKYTLGFNADGG
+332 KYTLSFNADGG
-344 ILPADG
+344 TLPTGG
-350 NMGVNQDCHLS
+350 NIGLHGNLS
-361 EDKTN
+361 TDRKTGN
-366 GGVPVTFNEGWYNDM
+366 ITVTYNDPSFSIM
-381 SRDIPY
+381 DNDCPS
-387 REGYT
+387 REGYS
-392 FNGWYKPYWNDN
+392 FNGWYRAYWKDD
-404 GTLNHLEQIY
+404 GSLEHLEQIY
-414 NNEGRAV
+414 DSSGNAV
-421 ESSIWHWD
+421 ESSLWHWD
-429 NNTGWHYIYAGN
+429 SNTGWHYQYAGD
-441 ETLWAGWTRNSY
+441 ETLWAGWTKNDYS
-453 YLDLNA
+453 LDLNIV
-459 TYNHSTN
+459 YGGKKLCSTEEI
-466 LGGLKDGGLD
+466 LPYISGF
-476 LGTCDVY
+476 DVY
-483 VYDDNGNIWDKAIGV
+483 IDGNLVAENV
-498 TDYYKQVPYNYTYE
+498 PDYCGKVPYESTYE
-512 VKNFNK
+512 FKNFRMK
-518 NAGYI
+518 PGYV
-523 FCDNGTLKGSIKAGN
+523 FADTGDLKGTIGAGDK
-538 TEARIYVYDNYSLA
+538 EVCAYVYNDYALA

-557 GATGGE
+557 GATK
-563 YEAGNGKDYFVSYNI
+563 GKDWYIGYDV
-578 REHYEKYNS
+578 REAYEKYNG
-587 NASVI
+587 NAYAME
-592 NNKFTKNNHSFVNY
+592 NKFLKNNCSFKNY
-606 KTENGNYRKAGEN
+606 KTEDNTYRNVGDSINPKDNSLAKAV
-619 IDPSDNNNTKA
+619 
-630 AIRSA
+630 IRSA
-635 YNNSLV
+635 YNNNFVVDTSNGNV
-641 INIAGDNNADDTNIQ
+641 SGSNIHLWSEFDGDNQ
-656 LWWDDISNNSNYWS
+656 CWS

-675 DGYFFIVNNTN
+675 DGYWFIVNTAY
-686 GKFLDLSYGNATDL
+686 GKFLDLTDGNATDL
-700 ANVQLCHL
+700 ANVQLCNL
-708 NWSYAQQWKITAAGN
+708 NRSYAQQWKITAAGN

-734 NYRLDAQGGSQNS
+734 NYRLDAEGGSQNS
-747 NAGQNVCVYHAIDYD
+747 NVGQNICVYHAINYD

-774 DYFQVQWTGSGDA
+774 DYFQVQWSGSGDTA
-787 TGLTASRL
+787 GLTASRL

-815 TSNSIVRKNTFIKTG
+815 ASDSIVRKNTFKKTG

-840 NGSGSTYNET
+840 NGNGTTYYASD
-850 NVIPKTDCQGITL
+850 VIPKTDCQGITL
-863 IRNYTNYDYAIKQTS
+863 IRNHTNYNLAIKQTS
-878 SIHTSYADYEL
+878 NNSTLHTTYEDYTL
-889 NQWWS
+889 RQWWS
-894 FVKAKDLNAYYI
+894 FVKAKDINAYYI
-906 VNQST
+906 INQAT
-911 GQALTSKNNVV
+911 GQALSSSNNVV
-922 KTVDWNTNDSTQL
+922 KAVSWNTQDNNQL
-935 WDLELMYEHEYQISI
+935 WDLELICEHEYQISV
-950 HNSNQYLTMRDDNYV
+950 HNRNEYLTMRDDNYI
-965 YTEDKVS
+965 YTISKAE
-972 DTDEDYDYQ
+972 DTDEDYYYQ
-981 IWNIDGI
+981 LWNLDGI
-988 SSALYAQWEAN
+988 STSLYVQWEAN
-999 KYTLYFDYN
+999 KYILYFDYN
-1008 KPTNAVNPVTDITM
+1008 KPTNAVNPITDITM

-1490 TTDKDVIELYM
+1490 TTDKDVIQLYM

-1552 NINEPEEGEN
+1552 NVNEPKEGEN

-1569 KKLVSENEGQITFHA
+1569 KKLVSEDEGQIVFHA

-1620 EQSGQKKVLQEWNV
+1620 EQSGQKQVLQEWNV

>member
-6 KKKKLKTIFLIIL
+6 KKIL
-19 LLVIFLAGFFIYSY
+19 LLSSLILIFIGVLFLGRYYKAYAAGIAHVTKTNGYMTLQYTDADGSFYEWKVIINFGNDLINHNVNDS
-33 AGSADESIFVHKNDY
+33 GSRYPHEKISITANQKQGAKKDIKFDWMWLGYDIGDESVPGGYYRNLTIQFLIPRTTGADTLEAVGYSQSNYLHSFTDESTEQDIKDGYYRTGATFPLQDMGIGIIGIDY
-48 LDLKNNVITYNYLDK
+48 EVPPAHQITTNAVIHVKSVYNNYTVKFDGNGADGGSTNENKCTYQTAFDLNANGFYKNNYIFTNWNTKADGTGTAYTNKQNVI
-63 SDGKTHKEEYT
+63 
-74 ISNDWLPSMTIRTD
+74 
-88 GLDIGTNTTIYGPY
+88 
-102 TWLPAGDYRVNFNL
+102 NL
-116 TAEGWQVLQYWDV
+116 TA
-129 GVNRSQATSGT
+129 T
-140 KKAKNDASG
+140 KD
-149 SIDYNNCS
+149 
-157 LLNGTT
+157 
-163 ISSIVCGGNNT
+163 
-174 GGNLQ
+174 
-179 YTIHTNGNSA
+179 
-189 DYELRTFYTAGFDA
+189 
-203 GEPNE
+203 
-208 SMELKQRL
+208 
-216 LSSIYIQSENANTI
+216 
-230 SFDANGGTV
+230 GTV
-239 YDTSSKTNKSTGK
+239 T
-252 LTDTYWGATRGNV
+252 L
-265 SVPTRAGYVFDGW
+265 
-278 YGYSQASNT
+278 
-287 TNNRNGLKF
+287 
-296 DTKSEVIQIWDKDGK
+296 
-311 PVGNTTEAAYYGYT
+311 
-325 VYAHWTP
+325 YAQWFKN
-332 AKYTLGFNADGG
+332 KYTLSFNADGG
-344 ILPADG
+344 TLPTGG
-350 NMGVNQDCHLS
+350 NIGLHGNLS
-361 EDKTN
+361 TDRKTGN
-366 GGVPVTFNEGWYNDM
+366 ITVTYNDPSFSIM
-381 SRDIPY
+381 DNDCPS
-387 REGYT
+387 REGYS
-392 FNGWYKPYWNDN
+392 FNGWYRAYWKDD
-404 GTLNHLEQIY
+404 GSLEHLEQIY
-414 NNEGRAV
+414 DSSGNAV
-421 ESSIWHWD
+421 ESSLWHWD
-429 NNTGWHYIYAGN
+429 SNTGWHYQYAGD
-441 ETLWAGWTRNSY
+441 ETLWAGWTKNDYS
-453 YLDLNA
+453 LDLNIV
-459 TYNHSTN
+459 YGGKKLCSTEEI
-466 LGGLKDGGLD
+466 LPYISGF
-476 LGTCDVY
+476 DVY
-483 VYDDNGNIWDKAIGV
+483 IDGNLVAENV
-498 TDYYKQVPYNYTYE
+498 PDYCGKVPYESTYE
-512 VKNFNK
+512 FKNFRMK
-518 NAGYI
+518 PGYV
-523 FCDNGTLKGSIKAGN
+523 FADTGDLKGTIGAGDK
-538 TEARIYVYDNYSLA
+538 EVCAYVYNDYALA

-557 GATGGE
+557 GATK
-563 YEAGNGKDYFVSYNI
+563 GKDWYIGYDV
-578 REHYEKYNS
+578 REAYEKYNG
-587 NASVI
+587 NAYAME
-592 NNKFTKNNHSFVNY
+592 NKFLKNNCSFKNY
-606 KTENGNYRKAGEN
+606 KTEDNTYRNVGDSINPKDNSLAKAV
-619 IDPSDNNNTKA
+619 
-630 AIRSA
+630 IRSA
-635 YNNSLV
+635 YNNNFVVDTSNGNV
-641 INIAGDNNADDTNIQ
+641 SGSNIHLWSEFDGDNQ
-656 LWWDDISNNSNYWS
+656 CWS

-675 DGYFFIVNNTN
+675 DGYWFIVNTAY
-686 GKFLDLSYGNATDL
+686 GKFLDLTDGNATDL
-700 ANVQLCHL
+700 ANVQLCNL
-708 NWSYAQQWKITAAGN
+708 NRSYAQQWKITAAGN

-734 NYRLDAQGGSQNS
+734 NYRLDAEGGSQNS
-747 NAGQNVCVYHAIDYD
+747 NVGQNICVYHAINYD

-774 DYFQVQWTGSGDA
+774 DYFQVQWSGSGDTA
-787 TGLTASRL
+787 GLTASRL

-815 TSNSIVRKNTFIKTG
+815 ASDSIVRKNTFKKTG

-840 NGSGSTYNET
+840 NGNGTTYYASD
-850 NVIPKTDCQGITL
+850 VIPKTDCQGITL
-863 IRNYTNYDYAIKQTS
+863 IRNHTNYNLAIKQTS
-878 SIHTSYADYEL
+878 NNSTLHTTYEDYTL
-889 NQWWS
+889 RQWWS
-894 FVKAKDLNAYYI
+894 FVKAKDINAYYI
-906 VNQST
+906 INQAT
-911 GQALTSKNNVV
+911 GQALSSSNNVV
-922 KTVDWNTNDSTQL
+922 KAVSWNTQDNNQL
-935 WDLELMYEHEYQISI
+935 WDLELICEHEYQISV
-950 HNSNQYLTMRDDNYV
+950 HNRNEYLTMRDDNYI
-965 YTEDKVS
+965 YTISKAE
-972 DTDEDYDYQ
+972 DTDEDYYYQ
-981 IWNIDGI
+981 LWNLDGI
-988 SSALYAQWEAN
+988 STSLYVQWEAN
-999 KYTLYFDYN
+999 KYILYFDYN

-1490 TTDKDVIELYM
+1490 TTDKDVIQLYM

-1552 NINEPEEGEN
+1552 NVNEPEEGEN

-1569 KKLVSENEGQITFHA
+1569 KKIVSEDEGQITFHA

-1620 EQSGQKKVLQEWNV
+1620 EQSGQKQVLQEWNV

>member
-6 KKKKLKTIFLIIL
+6 KKIL
-19 LLVIFLAGFFIYSY
+19 LLSSLILIFIGVLYYKAYAAGIAHVTKTNGHMTLQYTDADGSFYEWDVIINFGNDLINHNVSDSGSRYPHEKISITANQKQGAKKDIKFDWMWLGYDIGDERVPGGYYRNLTIQFLIPRTTGADTLEAVGYSQSNY
-33 AGSADESIFVHKNDY
+33 LHSFTDESTEQDIKDGYYRTGATFPLQDMGIGIIGIDY
-48 LDLKNNVITYNYLDK
+48 EVPPAHQITTNAVIHVKSVYNNYTVKFDGNGADGGSTNENKCTYQTAFDLNANGFYKNNYIFTGWNTKANGTGIAYTNKQNVI
-63 SDGKTHKEEYT
+63 
-74 ISNDWLPSMTIRTD
+74 
-88 GLDIGTNTTIYGPY
+88 
-102 TWLPAGDYRVNFNL
+102 NL
-116 TAEGWQVLQYWDV
+116 TA
-129 GVNRSQATSGT
+129 T
-140 KKAKNDASG
+140 KD
-149 SIDYNNCS
+149 
-157 LLNGTT
+157 
-163 ISSIVCGGNNT
+163 
-174 GGNLQ
+174 
-179 YTIHTNGNSA
+179 
-189 DYELRTFYTAGFDA
+189 
-203 GEPNE
+203 
-208 SMELKQRL
+208 
-216 LSSIYIQSENANTI
+216 
-230 SFDANGGTV
+230 GTV
-239 YDTSSKTNKSTGK
+239 T
-252 LTDTYWGATRGNV
+252 L
-265 SVPTRAGYVFDGW
+265 
-278 YGYSQASNT
+278 
-287 TNNRNGLKF
+287 
-296 DTKSEVIQIWDKDGK
+296 
-311 PVGNTTEAAYYGYT
+311 
-325 VYAHWTP
+325 YAQWFKN
-332 AKYTLGFNADGG
+332 KYTLNFNADGG
-344 ILPADG
+344 VLPTGG
-350 NMGVNQDCHLS
+350 NIGLHGNLS
-361 EDKTN
+361 TDRKTGN
-366 GGVPVTFNEGWYNDM
+366 ITVTYNDPSFSIM
-381 SRDIPY
+381 DNDCPS
-387 REGYT
+387 REGYS
-392 FNGWYKPYWNDN
+392 FNGWYRAYWKDD
-404 GTLNHLEQIY
+404 GLLDHLEQIY
-414 NNEGRAV
+414 DSSGKAV
-421 ESSIWHWD
+421 ESSLWGYWD
-429 NNTGWHYIYAGN
+429 NNWHYKYAGN
-441 ETLWAGWTRNSY
+441 ETLWAGWTKNDYS
-453 YLDLNA
+453 LDLNIV
-459 TYNHSTN
+459 YGGKKLCSTEEI
-466 LGGLKDGGLD
+466 LPYIDGF
-476 LGTCDVY
+476 DVY
-483 VYDDNGNIWDKAIGV
+483 IDGNLVAENV
-498 TDYYKQVPYNYTYE
+498 PDYCGKVPYSSAYE
-512 VKNFNK
+512 FKNFRMK
-518 NAGYI
+518 PGYV
-523 FCDNGTLKGSIKAGN
+523 FADTGDLKGTIGAGDK
-538 TEARIYVYDNYSLA
+538 EVCAYVYNDYALA

-557 GATGGE
+557 GATK
-563 YEAGNGKDYFVSYNI
+563 GKDWYIGYDV
-578 REHYEKYNS
+578 REAYEKYNG
-587 NASVI
+587 NAYAME
-592 NNKFTKNNHSFVNY
+592 NKFLKNNCSFKNY
-606 KTENGNYRKAGEN
+606 KTEYNTYRNVGDSINPKDNSLAKAV
-619 IDPSDNNNTKA
+619 
-630 AIRSA
+630 IRSA
-635 YNNSLV
+635 YNNNFVVDTSNGNV
-641 INIAGDNNADDTNIQ
+641 SGSNIHLWSEFDGDNQ
-656 LWWDDISNNSNYWS
+656 CWS

-675 DGYFFIVNNTN
+675 DGYWFIVNTAY
-686 GKFLDLSYGNATDL
+686 GKFLDLTDGNTTDL
-700 ANVQLCHL
+700 ANVQLCNL
-708 NWSYAQQWKITAAGN
+708 NWAYTQQWKITAAGN

-795 IEYYGNGDNDNSKLF
+795 IEYYGNGDNNNSRLF

-863 IRNYTNYDYAIKQTS
+863 IRNHTNYDYAIKQTS
-878 SIHTSYADYEL
+878 SNSTLYTNYADYEL

-894 FVKAKDLNAYYI
+894 FVKAKDINAYYI
-906 VNQST
+906 INQAT
-911 GQALTSKNNVV
+911 GQALSSSNNVV
-922 KTVDWNTNDSTQL
+922 KAVSWNTQDNNQL
-935 WDLELMYEHEYQISI
+935 WDLELICEHEYQISV
-950 HNSNQYLTMRDDNYV
+950 HNRNEYLTMRDDNYI
-965 YTEDKVS
+965 YTISKAE

-981 IWNIDGI
+981 LWNLDGI
-988 SSALYAQWEAN
+988 STSLYVQWEAN
-999 KYTLYFDYN
+999 KYILYFDYN

-1054 GGTQITKDSIVKVTS
+1054 GGTPITKDSIVKVTS

-1086 NYWTEKLYKDGTTN
+1086 NYWTEKLYKDGTN
-1100 YADYTK
+1100 DYADYTK

-1297 LVNFDINTPVGRIN
+1297 LVNFNKNTPVGRIN

-1552 NINEPEEGEN
+1552 NVNEPEEGEN

-1569 KKLVSENEGQITFHA
+1569 KKLVSEDEGQIVFHA

-1620 EQSGQKKVLQEWNV
+1620 EQSGQKQVLQEWNV

>member
-557 GATGGE
+557 GATGG
-563 YEAGNGKDYFVSYNI
+563 
-578 REHYEKYNS
+578 
-587 NASVI
+587 
-592 NNKFTKNNHSFVNY
+592 
-606 KTENGNYRKAGEN
+606 
-619 IDPSDNNNTKA
+619 
-630 AIRSA
+630 
-635 YNNSLV
+635 
-641 INIAGDNNADDTNIQ
+641 
-656 LWWDDISNNSNYWS
+656 
-670 FLPSG
+670 
-675 DGYFFIVNNTN
+675 
-686 GKFLDLSYGNATDL
+686 
-700 ANVQLCHL
+700 
-708 NWSYAQQWKITAAGN
+708 
-723 GYYYI
+723 
-728 ASRCNE
+728 
-734 NYRLDAQGGSQNS
+734 
-747 NAGQNVCVYHAIDYD
+747 
-762 GQKWKIDFLNRE
+762 
-774 DYFQVQWTGSGDA
+774 
-787 TGLTASRL
+787 
-795 IEYYGNGDNDNSKLF
+795 
-810 ESYNA
+810 
-815 TSNSIVRKNTFIKTG
+815 
-830 YSFKNYNTAS
+830 
-840 NGSGSTYNET
+840 
-850 NVIPKTDCQGITL
+850 
-863 IRNYTNYDYAIKQTS
+863 
-878 SIHTSYADYEL
+878 
-889 NQWWS
+889 
-894 FVKAKDLNAYYI
+894 
-906 VNQST
+906 
-911 GQALTSKNNVV
+911 
-922 KTVDWNTNDSTQL
+922 
-935 WDLELMYEHEYQISI
+935 
-950 HNSNQYLTMRDDNYV
+950 QY
-965 YTEDKVS
+965 
-972 DTDEDYDYQ
+972 
-981 IWNIDGI
+981 
-988 SSALYAQWEAN
+988 
-999 KYTLYFDYN
+999 
-1008 KPTNAVNPVTDITM
+1008 
-1022 LNKTI
+1022 
-1027 TYDSPYGVL
+1027 
-1036 PTPSLL
+1036 
-1042 TWKFEGWYTAKT
+1042 
-1054 GGTQITKDSIVKVTS
+1054 
-1069 NQTLYAHWT
+1069 
-1078 PLNVNYVI
+1078 
-1086 NYWTEKLYKDGTTN
+1086 
-1100 YADYTK
+1100 
-1106 LDSDNYSKYYSVTKT
+1106 
-1121 ALSDS
+1121 
-1126 EIEIIADNQLSSN
+1126 
-1139 QKIYLKGFT
+1139 
-1148 LQNMVVDGVKNKEL
+1148 
-1162 SAVVHINGNGQ
+1162 INGML
-1173 TVVDFYYKRNIYN
+1173 FLL
-1186 VPDNPSD
+1186 
-1193 PDNNNE
+1193 
-1199 NTIITPGNGINS
+1199 
-1211 ITKNKKSYKYEE
+1211 KK
-1223 VVTLTANL
+1223 
-1231 KEGYHWHINDDCETI
+1231 
-1246 KENLYP
+1246 
-1252 TGWIDEPDKAIEKFV
+1252 
-1267 TGYDRSKQTIKF
+1267 DRQ
-1279 YMPAHNV
+1279 
-1286 KVTANATNNSY
+1286 
-1297 LVNFDINTPVGRIN
+1297 
-1311 SITKDISTASNSIEG
+1311 
-1326 NVSSKYY
+1326 
-1333 IYNHN
+1333 
-1338 GQTLP
+1338 
-1343 DDIYTLTGWKFIG
+1343 
-1356 YSLDNNINSDEADT
+1356 
-1370 IQWGYAKDSWNSDL
+1370 
-1384 SHLTTKNLDVLT
+1384 
-1396 LYSKWDANTY
+1396 
-1406 EVELYPNK
+1406 
-1414 PAKSTEDLIK
+1414 
-1424 ETPAGYTDNQEYFSK
+1424 
-1439 TFTYDATN
+1439 
-1447 NLPLDN
+1447 
-1453 VYYIKGWSCHPY
+1453 
-1465 KYTLNDENKTID
+1465 
-1477 YSDSKTNKVWNIT
+1477 
-1490 TTDKDVIELYM
+1490 
-1501 QWTENKYNVL
+1501 
-1511 FDTEGGTKVN
+1511 
-1521 DIKSSLY
+1521 
-1528 EGVEGYYM
+1528 
-1536 PEASHRPGFT
+1536 
-1546 FVSWNT
+1546 
-1552 NINEPEEGEN
+1552 
-1562 YLAKEQF
+1562 
-1569 KKLVSENEGQITFHA
+1569 
-1584 IWKQKKVVTLNAKSN
+1584 
-1599 VLNQNETRDTAEIID
+1599 
-1614 KQWYDY
+1614 
-1620 EQSGQKKVLQEWNV
+1620 
-1634 DKDTIEQVK
+1634 

>member
-6 KKKKLKTIFLIIL
+6 KKIL
-19 LLVIFLAGFFIYSY
+19 LLSSLILIFIGVLFLGRYYKAYAAGI
-33 AGSADESIFVHKNDY
+33 AHV
-48 LDLKNNVITYNYLDK
+48 T
-63 SDGKTHKEEYT
+63 KTKG
-74 ISNDWLPSMTIRTD
+74 WMT
-88 GLDIGTNTTIYGPY
+88 
-102 TWLPAGDYRVNFNL
+102 
-116 TAEGWQVLQYWDV
+116 
-129 GVNRSQATSGT
+129 
-140 KKAKNDASG
+140 
-149 SIDYNNCS
+149 
-157 LLNGTT
+157 
-163 ISSIVCGGNNT
+163 
-174 GGNLQ
+174 LQ
-179 YTIHTNGNSA
+179 YTDADGSFYEWDVTINFGN
-189 DYELRTFYTAGFDA
+189 DLI
-203 GEPNE
+203 NH
-208 SMELKQRL
+208 
-216 LSSIYIQSENANTI
+216 
-230 SFDANGGTV
+230 
-239 YDTSSKTNKSTGK
+239 
-252 LTDTYWGATRGNV
+252 NV
-265 SVPTRAGYVFDGW
+265 SDSGSRYPHEKISITANQTQGAKKDIKFDWAWLGYDIGDESVPGGYYRNLTIQFLIPRTTGADTLEAV
-278 YGYSQASNT
+278 GYSQSNYLHSFTDESTEQDIKDGYYRTGACFPLQDMGIGIIGIDYEVPPAHQIT
-287 TNNRNGLKF
+287 TNAVIHVKSVYNNYTVKF
-296 DTKSEVIQIWDKDGK
+296 DGNGADGGSTNENKCTYQTAFDLNANGFYKNNYIFTGWNTKANGTGTAYADKQNVNNLTTAKDG
-311 PVGNTTEAAYYGYT
+311 T
-325 VYAHWTP
+325 VTLYAQWFKN
-332 AKYTLGFNADGG
+332 KYTLSFNADGG
-344 ILPADG
+344 VLPTGG
-350 NMGVNQDCHLS
+350 NIGLYGNLS
-361 EDKTN
+361 TDRKTGN
-366 GGVPVTFNEGWYNDM
+366 ITVTYNDPSFSIM
-381 SRDIPY
+381 DNDCPS
-387 REGYT
+387 REGYS
-392 FNGWYKPYWNDN
+392 FNGWYRAYWKDD
-404 GTLNHLEQIY
+404 GLLDHLEQIY
-414 NNEGRAV
+414 DSSGKAV
-421 ESSIWHWD
+421 ESSLWGYWD
-429 NNTGWHYIYAGN
+429 NNWHYKYAGN
-441 ETLWAGWTRNSY
+441 ETLWAGWTKNDYS
-453 YLDLNA
+453 LDLNIV
-459 TYNHSTN
+459 YGGKKLCSTEEI
-466 LGGLKDGGLD
+466 LPYIDGF
-476 LGTCDVY
+476 DVY
-483 VYDDNGNIWDKAIGV
+483 IDGNLVAENV
-498 TDYYKQVPYNYTYE
+498 PDYCGKVPYSSAYE
-512 VKNFNK
+512 FKNFRMK
-518 NAGYI
+518 PGYV
-523 FCDNGTLKGSIKAGN
+523 FADTGDLKGTIGAGDK
-538 TEARIYVYDNYSLA
+538 EVCAYVYNDYALA

-557 GATGGE
+557 GATK
-563 YEAGNGKDYFVSYNI
+563 GKDWYIGYDV
-578 REHYEKYNS
+578 REAYEKYNG
-587 NASVI
+587 NAYAME
-592 NNKFTKNNHSFVNY
+592 NKFLKNNCSFKNY
-606 KTENGNYRKAGEN
+606 KTEYNTYRNVGDSINPKDNSLAKAV
-619 IDPSDNNNTKA
+619 
-630 AIRSA
+630 IRSA
-635 YNNSLV
+635 YNNNFVVDTSNGNV
-641 INIAGDNNADDTNIQ
+641 SGSNIHLWSEFDGDNQ
-656 LWWDDISNNSNYWS
+656 CWS

-675 DGYFFIVNNTN
+675 DGYWFIVNTAY
-686 GKFLDLSYGNATDL
+686 GKFLDLTDGNTTDL
-700 ANVQLCHL
+700 ANVQLCNL
-708 NWSYAQQWKITAAGN
+708 NWAYTQQWKITAAGN

-795 IEYYGNGDNDNSKLF
+795 IEYYGNGDNNNSRLF

-863 IRNYTNYDYAIKQTS
+863 IRNHTNYDYAIKQTS
-878 SIHTSYADYEL
+878 SNSTLYTNYADYEL

-894 FVKAKDLNAYYI
+894 FVKAKDINAYYI
-906 VNQST
+906 INQAT
-911 GQALTSKNNVV
+911 GQALSSSNNVV
-922 KTVDWNTNDSTQL
+922 KAVSWNTQDNNQL
-935 WDLELMYEHEYQISI
+935 WDLELICEHEYQISV
-950 HNSNQYLTMRDDNYV
+950 HNRNEYLTMRDDNYI
-965 YTEDKVS
+965 YTISKAE

-981 IWNIDGI
+981 LWNLDGI
-988 SSALYAQWEAN
+988 STSLYVQWEAN
-999 KYTLYFDYN
+999 KYILYFDYN

-1054 GGTQITKDSIVKVTS
+1054 GGTPITKDSIVKVTS

-1086 NYWTEKLYKDGTTN
+1086 NYWTEKLYKDGTN
-1100 YADYTK
+1100 DYADYTK

-1231 KEGYHWHINDDCETI
+1231 KEGYHWHINDDCETV

-1252 TGWIDEPDKAIEKFV
+1252 TGWIDEPDKAIEKFL

-1297 LVNFDINTPVGRIN
+1297 LVNFNKNTPVGRIN
-1311 SITKDISTASNSIEG
+1311 SITKDISSASNNIEG

-1343 DDIYTLTGWKFIG
+1343 DEVYTLTGWKFIG
-1356 YSLDNNINSDEADT
+1356 YSLDNNANSDEENT

-1552 NINEPEEGEN
+1552 NVNEPEEGEN

-1569 KKLVSENEGQITFHA
+1569 KKLVSEDEGQIVFHA

-1620 EQSGQKKVLQEWNV
+1620 EQSGQKQVLQEWNV

>member
-6 KKKKLKTIFLIIL
+6 KKIL
-19 LLVIFLAGFFIYSY
+19 LLSSLILIFIGVLYYKAYAAGIAHVTKTNGHMTLQYTDADGSFYEWDVIINFGNDLINHNVSDSGSRYPHEKISITANQKQGAKKDIKFDWMWLGYDIGDERVPGGYYRNLTIQFLIPRTTRADTLEAVGYSQSNY
-33 AGSADESIFVHKNDY
+33 LHSFTDESTEQDIKDGYYRTGATFPLQDMGIGIIGIDY
-48 LDLKNNVITYNYLDK
+48 EVPPAHQITTNAVIHVKSVYNNYTVKFDGNGADGGSTNENKCTYQTAFDLNANGFYKNNYIFTGWNTKANGTGIAYTNKQNVI
-63 SDGKTHKEEYT
+63 
-74 ISNDWLPSMTIRTD
+74 
-88 GLDIGTNTTIYGPY
+88 
-102 TWLPAGDYRVNFNL
+102 NL
-116 TAEGWQVLQYWDV
+116 TA
-129 GVNRSQATSGT
+129 T
-140 KKAKNDASG
+140 KD
-149 SIDYNNCS
+149 
-157 LLNGTT
+157 
-163 ISSIVCGGNNT
+163 
-174 GGNLQ
+174 
-179 YTIHTNGNSA
+179 
-189 DYELRTFYTAGFDA
+189 
-203 GEPNE
+203 
-208 SMELKQRL
+208 
-216 LSSIYIQSENANTI
+216 
-230 SFDANGGTV
+230 GTV
-239 YDTSSKTNKSTGK
+239 T
-252 LTDTYWGATRGNV
+252 L
-265 SVPTRAGYVFDGW
+265 
-278 YGYSQASNT
+278 
-287 TNNRNGLKF
+287 
-296 DTKSEVIQIWDKDGK
+296 
-311 PVGNTTEAAYYGYT
+311 
-325 VYAHWTP
+325 YAQWFKN
-332 AKYTLGFNADGG
+332 KYTLNFNADGG
-344 ILPADG
+344 VLPTGG
-350 NMGVNQDCHLS
+350 NIGLHGNLS
-361 EDKTN
+361 TDRKTGN
-366 GGVPVTFNEGWYNDM
+366 ITVTYNDPSFSIM
-381 SRDIPY
+381 DNDCPS
-387 REGYT
+387 REGYS
-392 FNGWYKPYWNDN
+392 FNGWYRAYWKDD
-404 GTLNHLEQIY
+404 GLLDHLEQIY
-414 NNEGRAV
+414 DSSGKAV
-421 ESSIWHWD
+421 ESSLWGYWD
-429 NNTGWHYIYAGN
+429 NNWHYKYAGN
-441 ETLWAGWTRNSY
+441 ETLWAGWTKNDYS
-453 YLDLNA
+453 LDLNIV
-459 TYNHSTN
+459 YGGKKLCSTEEI
-466 LGGLKDGGLD
+466 LPYIDGF
-476 LGTCDVY
+476 DVY
-483 VYDDNGNIWDKAIGV
+483 IDGNLVAENV
-498 TDYYKQVPYNYTYE
+498 PDYCGKVPYSSAYE
-512 VKNFNK
+512 FKNFRMK
-518 NAGYI
+518 PGYV
-523 FCDNGTLKGSIKAGN
+523 FADTGDLKGTIGAGDK
-538 TEARIYVYDNYSLA
+538 EVCAYVYNDYALA

-557 GATGGE
+557 GATK
-563 YEAGNGKDYFVSYNI
+563 GKDWYIGYDV
-578 REHYEKYNS
+578 REAYEKYNG
-587 NASVI
+587 NAYAME
-592 NNKFTKNNHSFVNY
+592 NKFLKNNCSFKNY
-606 KTENGNYRKAGEN
+606 KTEYNTYRNVGDSINPKDNSLAKAV
-619 IDPSDNNNTKA
+619 
-630 AIRSA
+630 IRSA
-635 YNNSLV
+635 YNNNFVVDTSNGNV
-641 INIAGDNNADDTNIQ
+641 SGSNIHLWSEFDGDNQ
-656 LWWDDISNNSNYWS
+656 CWS

-675 DGYFFIVNNTN
+675 DGYWFIVNTAY
-686 GKFLDLSYGNATDL
+686 GKFLDLTDGNTTDL
-700 ANVQLCHL
+700 ANVQLCNL

-734 NYRLDAQGGSQNS
+734 NYRLDAEGGSQNS
-747 NAGQNVCVYHAIDYD
+747 NCGQNICVYHAIDYD

-795 IEYYGNGDNDNSKLF
+795 IEYYGNGDNNNSRLF

-863 IRNYTNYDYAIKQTS
+863 IRNHTNYDYAIKQTS
-878 SIHTSYADYEL
+878 SNSTLYTNYADYEL

-894 FVKAKDLNAYYI
+894 FVKAKDINAYYI
-906 VNQST
+906 INQAT
-911 GQALTSKNNVV
+911 GQALSSSNNVV
-922 KTVDWNTNDSTQL
+922 KAVSWNTQDNNQL
-935 WDLELMYEHEYQISI
+935 WDLELICEHEYQISV
-950 HNSNQYLTMRDDNYV
+950 HNRNEYLTMRDDNYI
-965 YTEDKVS
+965 YTISKAE

-981 IWNIDGI
+981 LWNLDGI
-988 SSALYAQWEAN
+988 STSLYVQWEAN
-999 KYTLYFDYN
+999 KYILYFDYN

-1054 GGTQITKDSIVKVTS
+1054 GGTPITKDSIVKVTS

-1086 NYWTEKLYKDGTTN
+1086 NYWTEKLYKDGTN
-1100 YADYTK
+1100 DYADYTK

-1231 KEGYHWHINDDCETI
+1231 KEGYHWHINDDCETV

-1252 TGWIDEPDKAIEKFV
+1252 TGWIDEPDKAIEKFL

-1297 LVNFDINTPVGRIN
+1297 LVNFNKNTPVGRIN
-1311 SITKDISTASNSIEG
+1311 SITKDISSASNNIEG

-1343 DDIYTLTGWKFIG
+1343 DEVYTLTGWKFIG
-1356 YSLDNNINSDEADT
+1356 YSLDNNANSDEENT

-1552 NINEPEEGEN
+1552 NVNEPEEGEN

-1569 KKLVSENEGQITFHA
+1569 KKLVSEDEGQIVFHA

-1620 EQSGQKKVLQEWNV
+1620 EQSGQKQVLQEWNV

>member
-33 AGSADESIFVHKNDY
+33 AGSADESIFVHRSDFVDLKESAITYKY
-48 LDLKNNVITYNYLDK
+48 LDRTDNRTYDEK
-63 SDGKTHKEEYT
+63 YT

-102 TWLPAGDYRVNFNL
+102 TWLPAGDYRVSFNL
-116 TAEGWQVLQYWDV
+116 TPEGWQVLQYWDV

-441 ETLWAGWTRNSY
+441 ETLWAGWTKNDYS
-453 YLDLNA
+453 LDLNIV
-459 TYNHSTN
+459 YGGKKLCSTEEI
-466 LGGLKDGGLD
+466 LPYIDGF
-476 LGTCDVY
+476 DVY
-483 VYDDNGNIWDKAIGV
+483 IDGNLVAENV
-498 TDYYKQVPYNYTYE
+498 PDYCSKFPYGSTYE
-512 VKNFNK
+512 FKNFRMK
-518 NAGYI
+518 PGYV
-523 FCDNGTLKGSIKAGN
+523 FADTGDLKGTIGAGDK
-538 TEARIYVYDNYSLA
+538 EVCAYVYNDYALA

-557 GATGGE
+557 GATK
-563 YEAGNGKDYFVSYNI
+563 GKDWYIGYDV
-578 REHYEKYNS
+578 REAYEKYNG
-587 NASVI
+587 NAYAME
-592 NNKFTKNNHSFVNY
+592 NKFLKNNCSFKNY
-606 KTENGNYRKAGEN
+606 KTEDNTYRNVGDSINPKDNSLAKAV
-619 IDPSDNNNTKA
+619 
-630 AIRSA
+630 IRSA
-635 YNNSLV
+635 YNNNFVVDTSNGNV
-641 INIAGDNNADDTNIQ
+641 SGSNIHLWSEFDGDNQ
-656 LWWDDISNNSNYWS
+656 CWS

-675 DGYFFIVNNTN
+675 DGYWFIVNTAY
-686 GKFLDLSYGNATDL
+686 GKFLDLTDGNATDL
-700 ANVQLCHL
+700 ANVQLCNL

-734 NYRLDAQGGSQNS
+734 NYRLDAEGGSQNS
-747 NAGQNVCVYHAIDYD
+747 NDGQNICVYHAINYD
-762 GQKWKIDFLNRE
+762 GQKWEIDFLNRE
-774 DYFQVQWTGSGDA
+774 DYFQVQWSGSGDT
-787 TGLTASRL
+787 TGLSATRL
-795 IEYYGNGDNDNSKLF
+795 IEYYGNGDNNNSKLF
-810 ESYNA
+810 ENYDSTA
-815 TSNSIVRKNTFIKTG
+815 NSIVRKNTFIKTG
-830 YSFKNYNTAS
+830 YSFKNYNTTS
-840 NGSGSTYNET
+840 NGSGTTYYASD
-850 NVIPKTDCQGITL
+850 VIPKTDCQGITL
-863 IRNYTNYDYAIKQTS
+863 IRNHTNYNLAIKQTS
-878 SIHTSYADYEL
+878 NNSTLHTTYEDYTL
-889 NQWWS
+889 RQWWS
-894 FVKAKDLNAYYI
+894 FVKAKDINAYYI
-906 VNQST
+906 INQAT
-911 GQALTSKNNVV
+911 GQALSSSNNVV
-922 KTVDWNTNDSTQL
+922 KAVSWNTQDNNQL
-935 WDLELMYEHEYQISI
+935 WDLELICEHEYQISV
-950 HNSNQYLTMRDDNYV
+950 HNRNEYLTMRDDNYI
-965 YTEDKVS
+965 YTISKAEE

-981 IWNIDGI
+981 IWNLDGI
-988 SSALYAQWEAN
+988 STSLYVQWDAN
-999 KYTLYFDYN
+999 KYILYFDYN
-1008 KPTNAVNPVTDITM
+1008 KPANAVNPVTDITM

-1231 KEGYHWHINDDCETI
+1231 KEGYHWHIDDDCKTV
-1246 KENLYP
+1246 KEHLYL
-1252 TGWIDEPDKAIEKFV
+1252 TGWVDEPNYDIEKFV
-1267 TGYDRSKQTIKF
+1267 TGYNKSKQTIKF

-1297 LVNFDINTPVGRIN
+1297 LVNFDKNTPVGRIN
-1311 SITKDISTASNSIEG
+1311 SITKDISSASNNIEG

-1343 DDIYTLTGWKFIG
+1343 DDVYTLTGWKFIG
-1356 YSLDNNINSDEADT
+1356 YSLDNKTNSDEENT
-1370 IQWGYAKDSWNSDL
+1370 IQWGYEKDSWNSDL

-1424 ETPAGYTDNQEYFSK
+1424 EIPAGYVDNEEYFSK
-1439 TFTYDATN
+1439 TFTYDSTN

-1511 FDTEGGTKVN
+1511 FDSEGGTKVN

-1552 NINEPEEGEN
+1552 NIDDPEEGEN

-1569 KKLVSENEGQITFHA
+1569 KKLVSEDEGQITFHA

-1599 VLNQNETRDTAEIID
+1599 VFNQNETRDTAEIID

-1620 EQSGQKKVLQEWNV
+1620 EQSGQKQVLQEWNV

>member
-6 KKKKLKTIFLIIL
+6 KKIL
-19 LLVIFLAGFFIYSY
+19 LLSSLILIFIGVLFLGRYYKAYAAGI
-33 AGSADESIFVHKNDY
+33 AHV
-48 LDLKNNVITYNYLDK
+48 T
-63 SDGKTHKEEYT
+63 KTNGH
-74 ISNDWLPSMTIRTD
+74 MT
-88 GLDIGTNTTIYGPY
+88 
-102 TWLPAGDYRVNFNL
+102 
-116 TAEGWQVLQYWDV
+116 
-129 GVNRSQATSGT
+129 
-140 KKAKNDASG
+140 
-149 SIDYNNCS
+149 
-157 LLNGTT
+157 
-163 ISSIVCGGNNT
+163 
-174 GGNLQ
+174 LQ
-179 YTIHTNGNSA
+179 YTDADGSFYEWDVIINFGN
-189 DYELRTFYTAGFDA
+189 DLI
-203 GEPNE
+203 NH
-208 SMELKQRL
+208 
-216 LSSIYIQSENANTI
+216 
-230 SFDANGGTV
+230 
-239 YDTSSKTNKSTGK
+239 
-252 LTDTYWGATRGNV
+252 NV
-265 SVPTRAGYVFDGW
+265 SDSGSRYPHEKISITANQKQGAKKDIKFDWMWLGYDIGDESVPGGYYRNLTIQFLIPRTTGADTLEAV
-278 YGYSQASNT
+278 GYSQSNYLHSFTDESTEQDIKDGYYRTGATFPLQDMGIGIIGIDYEVPPAHQIT
-287 TNNRNGLKF
+287 TNAVIHVKSVYNNYTVKF
-296 DTKSEVIQIWDKDGK
+296 DGNGADGGSTNENKCTYQTAFDLNANGFYKNNYIFTGWNTKANGTDTAYADKQNVNNLTTAKDG
-311 PVGNTTEAAYYGYT
+311 T
-325 VYAHWTP
+325 VTLYAQWFKN
-332 AKYTLGFNADGG
+332 KYTLSFNADGG
-344 ILPADG
+344 VLPTGG
-350 NMGVNQDCHLS
+350 NIGLYGNLS
-361 EDKTN
+361 TDRKTGN
-366 GGVPVTFNEGWYNDM
+366 ITVTYNDPSFSIM
-381 SRDIPY
+381 DNDCPS
-387 REGYT
+387 REGYS
-392 FNGWYKPYWNDN
+392 FNGWYRAYWKQD
-404 GTLNHLEQIY
+404 GTLDHLEQIY

-421 ESSIWHWD
+421 ESSLWHWD
-429 NNTGWHYIYAGN
+429 SNTGWHYKYAGD

-453 YLDLNA
+453 ILDLNA

-466 LGGLKDGGLD
+466 LGGLKEYDYD
-476 LGTCDVY
+476 LGSCDVY

-512 VKNFNK
+512 VKNFSK

-523 FCDNGTLKGSIKAGN
+523 FCDNNTLKGNIKAEN
-538 TEARIYVYDNYSLA
+538 NEARIYVYDNYSLA

-557 GATGGE
+557 GADGGE

-619 IDPSDNNNTKA
+619 IDPSDNNATKA
-630 AIRSA
+630 VIRSA
-635 YNNSLV
+635 YNNNFVVDTSNGNV
-641 INIAGDNNADDTNIQ
+641 SGSNIHLWSEFDGDNQ
-656 LWWDDISNNSNYWS
+656 CWS

-675 DGYFFIVNNTN
+675 DGYWFIVNTAY
-686 GKFLDLSYGNATDL
+686 GKFLDLTDGNATDL
-700 ANVQLCHL
+700 ANVQLCNL

-734 NYRLDAQGGSQNS
+734 NYRLDAEGGSQNS
-747 NAGQNVCVYHAIDYD
+747 NDGQNICVYHAINYD

-795 IEYYGNGDNDNSKLF
+795 IEYYGNGDNNNSRLF

-830 YSFKNYNTAS
+830 FSFKNYNTAS

-863 IRNYTNYDYAIKQTS
+863 IRNHTNYDYAIKQTS
-878 SIHTSYADYEL
+878 SNSTLYTNYADYEL

-894 FVKAKDLNAYYI
+894 FVKAKDINAYYI
-906 VNQST
+906 INQAT
-911 GQALTSKNNVV
+911 GQALSSSNNVV
-922 KTVDWNTNDSTQL
+922 KAVSWNTQDNNQL
-935 WDLELMYEHEYQISI
+935 WDLELICEHEYQISV
-950 HNSNQYLTMRDDNYV
+950 HNRNEYLTMRDDNYI
-965 YTEDKVS
+965 YTISKAE

-981 IWNIDGI
+981 LWNLDGI
-988 SSALYAQWEAN
+988 STSLYVQWEAN
-999 KYTLYFDYN
+999 KYILYFDYN

-1054 GGTQITKDSIVKVTS
+1054 GGTPITKDSIVKVTS

-1231 KEGYHWHINDDCETI
+1231 KEGYHWHINDDCETV

-1252 TGWIDEPDKAIEKFV
+1252 TGWIDEPDKAIEKFL

-1297 LVNFDINTPVGRIN
+1297 LVNFNKNTPVGRIN
-1311 SITKDISTASNSIEG
+1311 SITKDISSASNNIEG

-1343 DDIYTLTGWKFIG
+1343 DEVYTLTGWKFIG
-1356 YSLDNNINSDEADT
+1356 YSLDNNANSDEENT

-1490 TTDKDVIELYM
+1490 TTDKDVIQLYM

-1569 KKLVSENEGQITFHA
+1569 KKLVSEDEGQITFHA

>member
-1 MKRKS
+1 MKRKL

-33 AGSADESIFVHKNDY
+33 AGSADESIFVHRSDFVDLKESAITYKY
-48 LDLKNNVITYNYLDK
+48 LDRTDNRTYDEK
-63 SDGKTHKEEYT
+63 YT

-102 TWLPAGDYRVNFNL
+102 TWLPAGDYRVSFNL
-116 TAEGWQVLQYWDV
+116 TPEGWQVLQYWDV

-441 ETLWAGWTRNSY
+441 ETLWAGWTKNDYS
-453 YLDLNA
+453 LDLNIV
-459 TYNHSTN
+459 YGGKKLCSTEEI
-466 LGGLKDGGLD
+466 LPYIDGF
-476 LGTCDVY
+476 DVY
-483 VYDDNGNIWDKAIGV
+483 IDGNLVAENV
-498 TDYYKQVPYNYTYE
+498 PDYCSKFPYGSTYE
-512 VKNFNK
+512 FKNFRMK
-518 NAGYI
+518 PGYV
-523 FCDNGTLKGSIKAGN
+523 FADTGDLKGTIGAGDK
-538 TEARIYVYDNYSLA
+538 EVCAYVYNDYALA

-557 GATGGE
+557 GATK
-563 YEAGNGKDYFVSYNI
+563 GKDWYIGYDV
-578 REHYEKYNS
+578 REAYEKYNG
-587 NASVI
+587 NAYAME
-592 NNKFTKNNHSFVNY
+592 NKFLKNNCSFKNY
-606 KTENGNYRKAGEN
+606 KTEDNTYRNVGDSINPKDNSLAKAV
-619 IDPSDNNNTKA
+619 
-630 AIRSA
+630 IRSA
-635 YNNSLV
+635 YNNNFVVDTSNGNV
-641 INIAGDNNADDTNIQ
+641 SGSNIHLWSEFDGDNQ
-656 LWWDDISNNSNYWS
+656 CWS

-675 DGYFFIVNNTN
+675 DGYWFIVNTAY
-686 GKFLDLSYGNATDL
+686 GKFLDLTDGNATDL
-700 ANVQLCHL
+700 ANVQLCNL

-734 NYRLDAQGGSQNS
+734 NYRLDAEGGSQNS
-747 NAGQNVCVYHAIDYD
+747 NDGQNICVYHAINYD
-762 GQKWKIDFLNRE
+762 GQKWEIDFLNRE
-774 DYFQVQWTGSGDA
+774 DYFQVQWSGSGDT
-787 TGLTASRL
+787 TGLSATRL
-795 IEYYGNGDNDNSKLF
+795 IEYYGNGDNNNSKLF
-810 ESYNA
+810 ENYDSTA
-815 TSNSIVRKNTFIKTG
+815 NSIVRKNTFIKTG
-830 YSFKNYNTAS
+830 YSFKNYNTTS
-840 NGSGSTYNET
+840 NGSGTTYYAAD
-850 NVIPKTDCQGITL
+850 VIPKTDCQGITL
-863 IRNYTNYDYAIKQTS
+863 IRNHTNYNLAIKQTS
-878 SIHTSYADYEL
+878 NNSTLHTTYEDYTL
-889 NQWWS
+889 RQWWS
-894 FVKAKDLNAYYI
+894 FVKAKDINAYYI
-906 VNQST
+906 INQAT
-911 GQALTSKNNVV
+911 GQALSSSNNVV
-922 KTVDWNTNDSTQL
+922 KAVSWNTQDNNQL
-935 WDLELMYEHEYQISI
+935 WDLELICEHEYQISV
-950 HNSNQYLTMRDDNYV
+950 HNRNEYLTMRDDNYI
-965 YTEDKVS
+965 YTISKAE

-981 IWNIDGI
+981 LWNLDGI
-988 SSALYAQWEAN
+988 STSLYVQWDAN
-999 KYTLYFDYN
+999 KYILYFDYN

-1231 KEGYHWHINDDCETI
+1231 KEGYHWHIDDDCKTV
-1246 KENLYP
+1246 KEHLYL
-1252 TGWIDEPDKAIEKFV
+1252 TGWVDEPNYDIEKFV
-1267 TGYDRSKQTIKF
+1267 TGYNKSKQTIKF

-1297 LVNFDINTPVGRIN
+1297 LVNFDKNTPVGRIN
-1311 SITKDISTASNSIEG
+1311 SITKDISSASNNIEG

-1343 DDIYTLTGWKFIG
+1343 DDVYTLTGWKFIG
-1356 YSLDNNINSDEADT
+1356 YSLDNKTNSDEENT
-1370 IQWGYAKDSWNSDL
+1370 IQWGYEKDSWNSDL

-1424 ETPAGYTDNQEYFSK
+1424 EIPAGYVDNEEYFSK
-1439 TFTYDATN
+1439 TFTYDSTN

-1465 KYTLNDENKTID
+1465 KYTLNNENKTID

-1552 NINEPEEGEN
+1552 NVNEPEEGEN

-1569 KKLVSENEGQITFHA
+1569 KKLVSEDEGQITFHA

-1599 VLNQNETRDTAEIID
+1599 VFNQNETRDTAEIID

>member
-6 KKKKLKTIFLIIL
+6 KKIL
-19 LLVIFLAGFFIYSY
+19 LLSSLILIFIGVLFLGRYYKAYAAGI
-33 AGSADESIFVHKNDY
+33 AHV
-48 LDLKNNVITYNYLDK
+48 T
-63 SDGKTHKEEYT
+63 KTKG
-74 ISNDWLPSMTIRTD
+74 WMT
-88 GLDIGTNTTIYGPY
+88 
-102 TWLPAGDYRVNFNL
+102 
-116 TAEGWQVLQYWDV
+116 
-129 GVNRSQATSGT
+129 
-140 KKAKNDASG
+140 
-149 SIDYNNCS
+149 
-157 LLNGTT
+157 
-163 ISSIVCGGNNT
+163 
-174 GGNLQ
+174 LQ
-179 YTIHTNGNSA
+179 YTDADGSFYEWDVTINFGN
-189 DYELRTFYTAGFDA
+189 DLI
-203 GEPNE
+203 NH
-208 SMELKQRL
+208 
-216 LSSIYIQSENANTI
+216 
-230 SFDANGGTV
+230 
-239 YDTSSKTNKSTGK
+239 
-252 LTDTYWGATRGNV
+252 NV
-265 SVPTRAGYVFDGW
+265 SDSGSRYPHEKISITANQTQGAKKDIKFDWAWLGYDIGDESVPGGYYRNLTIQFLIPRTTGADTLEAV
-278 YGYSQASNT
+278 GYSQSNYLHSFTDESTEQDIKDGYYRTGACFPLQDMGIGIIGIDYEVPPAHQIT
-287 TNNRNGLKF
+287 TNAVIHVKSVYNNYTVKF
-296 DTKSEVIQIWDKDGK
+296 DGNGADGGSTNENKCTYQTAFDLNANGFYKNNYIFTGWNTKANGTGTAYADKQNVNNLTTAKDG
-311 PVGNTTEAAYYGYT
+311 T
-325 VYAHWTP
+325 VTLYAQWFKN
-332 AKYTLGFNADGG
+332 KYTLSFNADGG
-344 ILPADG
+344 VLPTGG
-350 NMGVNQDCHLS
+350 NIGLYGNLS
-361 EDKTN
+361 TDRKTGN
-366 GGVPVTFNEGWYNDM
+366 ITVTYNDPSFSIM
-381 SRDIPY
+381 DNDCPS
-387 REGYT
+387 REGYS
-392 FNGWYKPYWNDN
+392 FNGWYRAYWKDD
-404 GTLNHLEQIY
+404 GLLDHLEQIY
-414 NNEGRAV
+414 DSSGNAV
-421 ESSIWHWD
+421 ESSLWGYWD
-429 NNTGWHYIYAGN
+429 NNWHYKYAGN

-708 NWSYAQQWKITAAGN
+708 NWSYAQQWKITTAGN

-747 NAGQNVCVYHAIDYD
+747 NGGQNICVYHAIDYD

-840 NGSGSTYNET
+840 NGSGTTYNET

-863 IRNYTNYDYAIKQTS
+863 IRNHTNYDYAIKQTS
-878 SIHTSYADYEL
+878 SNSTLYTNYADYEL

-894 FVKAKDLNAYYI
+894 FVKAKDINAYYI
-906 VNQST
+906 INQAT
-911 GQALTSKNNVV
+911 GQALSSSNNVV
-922 KTVDWNTNDSTQL
+922 KAVSWNTQDNNQL
-935 WDLELMYEHEYQISI
+935 WDLELICEHEYQISV
-950 HNSNQYLTMRDDNYV
+950 HNRNEYLTMRDDNYI
-965 YTEDKVS
+965 YTISKAE

-981 IWNIDGI
+981 LWNLDGI
-988 SSALYAQWEAN
+988 STSLYVQWEAN
-999 KYTLYFDYN
+999 KYILYFDYN

-1054 GGTQITKDSIVKVTS
+1054 GGTPITKDSIVKVTS

-1086 NYWTEKLYKDGTTN
+1086 NYWTEKLYKDGTN
-1100 YADYTK
+1100 DYADYTK

-1148 LQNMVVDGVKNKEL
+1148 LQNIVVDGVKNKEL

-1231 KEGYHWHINDDCETI
+1231 KEGYHWHINDDCETV

-1252 TGWIDEPDKAIEKFV
+1252 TGWIDEPDKAIEKFL

-1297 LVNFDINTPVGRIN
+1297 LIHFDKNTPVGRIN
-1311 SITKDISTASNSIEG
+1311 SITKDISSASNNIEG

-1343 DDIYTLTGWKFIG
+1343 DEVYTLTGWKFIG
-1356 YSLDNNINSDEADT
+1356 YSLDNNANSDEENT

-1552 NINEPEEGEN
+1552 NVNEPKEGEN

-1569 KKLVSENEGQITFHA
+1569 KKLVSEDEGQIVFHA

-1620 EQSGQKKVLQEWNV
+1620 EQSGQKQVLQEWNV

>member
-6 KKKKLKTIFLIIL
+6 KKIL
-19 LLVIFLAGFFIYSY
+19 LLSSLILIFIGVLFLGRYYKAYAAGIAHVTKTKGWMTLQYTD
-33 AGSADESIFVHKNDY
+33 ADGSFYEWDVTINFGNDLINHNVSDSGSRYPHEKISITANQTQGAKKDIKFDWAWLGYDIGDESVPGGYYRNLTIQFLIPRTTGADTLEAVGYSQSNYLHSFTDESTEQDIKDGYYRTGACFPLQDMGIGIIGIDY
-48 LDLKNNVITYNYLDK
+48 EVPPAHQVTTNAVIHMKSVYNKYTVNFDGNGADGGSTTENKCTYQTAFDLNANGFYKNNYIFTNWNTKADGTGTAYTNKQNVI
-63 SDGKTHKEEYT
+63 
-74 ISNDWLPSMTIRTD
+74 
-88 GLDIGTNTTIYGPY
+88 
-102 TWLPAGDYRVNFNL
+102 NL
-116 TAEGWQVLQYWDV
+116 TA
-129 GVNRSQATSGT
+129 T
-140 KKAKNDASG
+140 KD
-149 SIDYNNCS
+149 
-157 LLNGTT
+157 
-163 ISSIVCGGNNT
+163 
-174 GGNLQ
+174 
-179 YTIHTNGNSA
+179 
-189 DYELRTFYTAGFDA
+189 
-203 GEPNE
+203 
-208 SMELKQRL
+208 
-216 LSSIYIQSENANTI
+216 
-230 SFDANGGTV
+230 GTV
-239 YDTSSKTNKSTGK
+239 T
-252 LTDTYWGATRGNV
+252 L
-265 SVPTRAGYVFDGW
+265 
-278 YGYSQASNT
+278 
-287 TNNRNGLKF
+287 
-296 DTKSEVIQIWDKDGK
+296 
-311 PVGNTTEAAYYGYT
+311 
-325 VYAHWTP
+325 YAQWFKN
-332 AKYTLGFNADGG
+332 KYTLSFNADGG
-344 ILPADG
+344 TLPTGG
-350 NMGVNQDCHLS
+350 NIGLHGNLS
-361 EDKTN
+361 TDRKTGN
-366 GGVPVTFNEGWYNDM
+366 ITVTYNDPSFSIM
-381 SRDIPY
+381 DNDCPS
-387 REGYT
+387 REGYS
-392 FNGWYKPYWNDN
+392 FNGWYRAYWKQD
-404 GTLNHLEQIY
+404 GTLDHLEQIY

-421 ESSIWHWD
+421 ESSLWHWD
-429 NNTGWHYIYAGN
+429 SNTGWHYKYAGD

-453 YLDLNA
+453 ILDLNA

-466 LGGLKDGGLD
+466 LGGLKEYDYD
-476 LGTCDVY
+476 LGSCDVY

-512 VKNFNK
+512 VKNFSK

-523 FCDNGTLKGSIKAGN
+523 FCDNNTLKGNIKAEN
-538 TEARIYVYDNYSLA
+538 NEARIYVYDNYSLA

-557 GATGGE
+557 GADGGE

-619 IDPSDNNNTKA
+619 IDPSDNNATKA
-630 AIRSA
+630 VIRSA
-635 YNNSLV
+635 YNNNFVVDTSNGNV
-641 INIAGDNNADDTNIQ
+641 SGSNIHLWSEFDGDNQ
-656 LWWDDISNNSNYWS
+656 CWS

-675 DGYFFIVNNTN
+675 DGYWFIVNTAY
-686 GKFLDLSYGNATDL
+686 GKFLDLTDGNATDL
-700 ANVQLCHL
+700 ANVQLCNL

-734 NYRLDAQGGSQNS
+734 NYRLDAEGGSQNS
-747 NAGQNVCVYHAIDYD
+747 NDGQNICVYHAINYD

-774 DYFQVQWTGSGDA
+774 DYFQVQWSGSGDT
-787 TGLTASRL
+787 TGLSATRL
-795 IEYYGNGDNDNSKLF
+795 IEYYGNGDNNNSKLF
-810 ESYNA
+810 ENYDSTA
-815 TSNSIVRKNTFIKTG
+815 NSIVRKNTFIKTG
-830 YSFKNYNTAS
+830 YSFKNYNTTS
-840 NGSGSTYNET
+840 NGSGTTYYAAD
-850 NVIPKTDCQGITL
+850 VIPKTDCQGITL
-863 IRNYTNYDYAIKQTS
+863 IRNHTNYNLAIKQTS
-878 SIHTSYADYEL
+878 NNSTLHTTYEDYTL
-889 NQWWS
+889 RQWWS
-894 FVKAKDLNAYYI
+894 FVKAKDINAYYI
-906 VNQST
+906 INQAT
-911 GQALTSKNNVV
+911 GQALSSSNNVV
-922 KTVDWNTNDSTQL
+922 KAVSWNTQDNNQL
-935 WDLELMYEHEYQISI
+935 WDLELICEHEYQISV
-950 HNSNQYLTMRDDNYV
+950 HNRNEYLTMRDDNYI
-965 YTEDKVS
+965 YTISKAE

-981 IWNIDGI
+981 LWNLDGI
-988 SSALYAQWEAN
+988 STSLYVQWDAN
-999 KYTLYFDYN
+999 KYILYFDYN
-1008 KPTNAVNPVTDITM
+1008 KPANAVNPVTDITM

-1231 KEGYHWHINDDCETI
+1231 KEGYHWHIDDDCKTV
-1246 KENLYP
+1246 KEHLYL
-1252 TGWIDEPDKAIEKFV
+1252 TGWVDEPNYDIEKFV
-1267 TGYDRSKQTIKF
+1267 TGYNKSKQTIKF

-1297 LVNFDINTPVGRIN
+1297 LVNFNKNTPVGRIN
-1311 SITKDISTASNSIEG
+1311 SITKDISSASNNIEG

-1343 DDIYTLTGWKFIG
+1343 DEVYTLTGWKFIG
-1356 YSLDNNINSDEADT
+1356 YSLDNNANSDEENT

-1552 NINEPEEGEN
+1552 NVNEPEEGEN

-1569 KKLVSENEGQITFHA
+1569 KKLVSEDEGQITFHA

-1599 VLNQNETRDTAEIID
+1599 VFNQNETRDTAEIID